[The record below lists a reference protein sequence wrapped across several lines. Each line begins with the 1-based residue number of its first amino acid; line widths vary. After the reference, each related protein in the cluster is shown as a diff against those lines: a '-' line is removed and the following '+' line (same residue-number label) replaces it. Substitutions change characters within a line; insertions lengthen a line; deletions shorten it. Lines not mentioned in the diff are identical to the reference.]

1 MNVLNKLTLKSLQMN
16 KKRTIVTII
25 GIILATSLITAV
37 ATMVVSFRA
46 TMIEYEKEDAGN
58 YHYMFEDVVYDD
70 LKYFKNNSNIED
82 IYLTEDIGYTYLEGN
97 NNEYKPYLHLL
108 AFNEEALINSSVKL
122 LEGRM
127 PQNENEIVVSE
138 HIKDI
143 AQVEYNVG
151 DTLSLDVSKRVDLS
165 GEYELKQNNAYVEG
179 EEKLEKLY
187 TKEYKVVGIIERPNY
202 DIENPASPGYTV
214 ITYLN
219 ENNIT
224 KNLNVYVLLNE
235 YGLKNQEEFISQI
248 TGIDKNILIKIK
260 NDEQLDEKELEE
272 YNNIKYS
279 YSKNEGLLRYENFE
293 ISDSTMSTILSL
305 AVVVIVIIIVTSIFC
320 IRNSFAISI
329 TEKMRQYGMLASVG
343 ATPKQIKKNVL
354 YEAMILA
361 LIAIPIGILCGLF
374 ADFVLLK
381 VVSTLLADALNNLNF
396 VFSVSWLSLVF
407 AVLLTLITIY
417 LSAISSAR
425 RAAKV
430 SPIEAIRGNNDIKI
444 NPKKI
449 KSSKIVE
456 KLFGIGGKIADKNL
470 KRNKKKYRT
479 TVISIVVSVS
489 IFIAMSSFINYA
501 MDASS
506 VYYKN
511 TSYNLY
517 VRDGSKD
524 SYEKIAKFSGV
535 DEYSIVRMS
544 NFYVDSNTLKVNE
557 DSRIDDEY
565 SSIPITIVALGDE
578 EYRRYVNELGLNYNE
593 VKDKAILIDDYT
605 QYVVDEENNGKYI
618 MKRIYTYEK
627 GDTILGSFDD
637 EGLKDTYLEIAAVAT
652 TRPMGLENVNY
663 SYGTLVIS
671 DDFYDSNIIKDIFA
685 EELYI
690 KCDNSNKI
698 EGQIM
703 QEYEDLI
710 VYNLDEQM
718 QQEQSVYL
726 VIQIFLYGFITVI
739 SLIGITN
746 IFNTITTNMNLR
758 SREFAMLKSIG
769 MTDKEFNK
777 MIRLE
782 SILYGLK
789 SLFIG
794 IPIGIILSYLVYKA
808 ISGGIEM
815 EFTLPINSIIISI
828 IVVMLLIILIMRYSL
843 SKINK
848 QNIIET
854 IRKDNI

>member
-25 GIILATSLITAV
+25 GIILATSLLTAV
-37 ATMVVSFRA
+37 ITMVVSFRA

-58 YHYMFEDVVYDD
+58 YHYVFEDVPYED
-70 LKYFKNNSNIED
+70 LKYFKNNTNIED
-82 IYLTEDIGYTYLEGN
+82 IYCTEDIGYTYLEGN
-97 NNEYKPYLHLL
+97 NNDYKPYLHLL
-108 AFNEEALINSSVKL
+108 AFNEKALINSSVKL
-122 LEGRM
+122 VEGRM
-127 PQNENEIVVSE
+127 PQNENEIVISE

-143 AQVEYNVG
+143 AEVEYNIG
-151 DTLSLDVSKRVDLS
+151 DTLSLDVSKRTDLS
-165 GEYELKQNNAYVEG
+165 GEYELDQSNAYVEG
-179 EEKLEKLY
+179 EEKLESMY

-202 DIENPASPGYTV
+202 DIENPASPGYTIV
-214 ITYLN
+214 TYLN
-219 ENNIT
+219 DNNAT
-224 KNLNVYVLLNE
+224 QNLNIYVLLSE
-235 YGLKNQEEFISQI
+235 YGLKNQEEFVSQI
-248 TGIDKNILIKIK
+248 TGIDKNILTKLE
-260 NDEQLDEKELEE
+260 NNEQLDEKELEE

-293 ISDSTMSTILSL
+293 VSDSTMSTVLSL

-374 ADFVLLK
+374 ADFILLK
-381 VVSTLLADALNNLNF
+381 VIGTLLADALNNLKF
-396 VFSVSWLSLVF
+396 IFSISWLSLVF
-407 AVLLTLITIY
+407 VILLAIITIY

-425 RAAKV
+425 RASKV

-449 KSSKIVE
+449 RSSKIVE

-489 IFIAMSSFINYA
+489 IFIAMSSFIDYA
-501 MDASS
+501 MNASS
-506 VYYKN
+506 VYYNN

-517 VRDGSKD
+517 VRDGVED
-524 SYEKIAKFSGV
+524 SYKEIAKFSGV
-535 DEYSIVRMS
+535 EEYSIVRLS
-544 NFYVDSNTLKVNE
+544 NFYVDTNTIKGNE
-557 DSRIDDEY
+557 DFRTGDEY
-565 SSIPITIVALGDE
+565 SQIPISIIALGDE
-578 EYRRYVNELGLNYNE
+578 EYRRYVNELGLNYNDA
-593 VKDKAILIDDYT
+593 KDKAILIDDYT
-605 QYVVDEENNGKYI
+605 QYVVDEENKGKYI
-618 MKRIYTYEK
+618 MKRVYTYEK
-627 GDTILGSFDD
+627 GDTILGSFED
-637 EGLKDTYLEIAAVAT
+637 EGAKDTYLEIAAVGT
-652 TRPMGLENVNY
+652 TRPMGLENITS
-663 SYGTLVIS
+663 SYGYLVIS
-671 DDFYDSNIIKDIFA
+671 DDFYNKNVKDTYA
-685 EELYI
+685 QELYI
-690 KCDNSNKI
+690 KCDDSNKL
-698 EGQIM
+698 EGQIR
-703 QEYEDLI
+703 QEYDDLI

-769 MTDKEFNK
+769 MTNKEFNK

-789 SLFIG
+789 SLLMG

-808 ISGGIEM
+808 VSGGIEM
-815 EFTLPINSIIISI
+815 EFILPINSIIISI
-828 IVVMLLIILIMRYSL
+828 VVVMLLIIFIMRYSL

>member
-25 GIILATSLITAV
+25 GIILATSLLTAV
-37 ATMVVSFRA
+37 ITMVVSFRA

-58 YHYMFEDVVYDD
+58 YHYVFEDVPYED
-70 LKYFKNNSNIED
+70 LKYFKNNTNIED
-82 IYLTEDIGYTYLEGN
+82 IYCTEDIGYTYLEGN
-97 NNEYKPYLHLL
+97 NNDYKPYLHLL
-108 AFNEEALINSSVKL
+108 AFNEKALINSSVKL
-122 LEGRM
+122 VEGRM
-127 PQNENEIVVSE
+127 PQNENEIVISE

-143 AQVEYNVG
+143 AEVEYNIG
-151 DTLSLDVSKRVDLS
+151 DTLSLDVSKRTDLS
-165 GEYELKQNNAYVEG
+165 GEYELDQSNAYVEG
-179 EEKLEKLY
+179 EEKVDSMY

-202 DIENPASPGYTV
+202 DIENPASPGYTIV
-214 ITYLN
+214 TYLN
-219 ENNIT
+219 DNNAT
-224 KNLNVYVLLNE
+224 QNLNIYVLLSE
-235 YGLKNQEEFISQI
+235 YGLKNQEEFVSQI
-248 TGIDKNILIKIK
+248 TGIDKNILTKLE
-260 NDEQLDEKELEE
+260 NNEQLDEKELEE

-293 ISDSTMSTILSL
+293 VSDSTMSTVLSL

-374 ADFVLLK
+374 ADFILLK
-381 VVSTLLADALNNLNF
+381 VIGTLLADALNNLKF
-396 VFSVSWLSLVF
+396 IFSISWLSLVF
-407 AVLLTLITIY
+407 VILLAIITIY

-425 RAAKV
+425 RASKI

-449 KSSKIVE
+449 RSSKIVE

-489 IFIAMSSFINYA
+489 IFIAMSSFIDYA
-501 MDASS
+501 MNASS
-506 VYYKN
+506 VYYNN

-517 VRDGSKD
+517 VRDGVED
-524 SYEKIAKFSGV
+524 SYKEIAKFSGV
-535 DEYSIVRMS
+535 EEYSIVRLS
-544 NFYVDSNTLKVNE
+544 NFYVDTNTIKGNE
-557 DSRIDDEY
+557 DFRTGDE
-565 SSIPITIVALGDE
+565 SSQIPISIIALGDE
-578 EYRRYVNELGLNYNE
+578 EYRRYVKELGLNYNDA
-593 VKDKAILIDDYT
+593 KDKAILIDDYT
-605 QYVVDEENNGKYI
+605 QYVVDEENKGKYI
-618 MKRIYTYEK
+618 MKRVYTYEK
-627 GDTILGSFDD
+627 GDTILGSFED
-637 EGLKDTYLEIAAVAT
+637 EGVKDTYLEIAAIGT
-652 TRPMGLENVNY
+652 TRPMGLENITS
-663 SYGTLVIS
+663 SYGYLVIS
-671 DDFYDSNIIKDIFA
+671 DDFYNRNVKDTYA
-685 EELYI
+685 QELYI
-690 KCDNSNKI
+690 KCDDSNKL
-698 EGQIM
+698 EGQIR
-703 QEYEDLI
+703 QEYDDLI

-769 MTDKEFNK
+769 MTNKEFNK

-789 SLFIG
+789 SLLIG

-808 ISGGIEM
+808 VSGGIEM
-815 EFTLPINSIIISI
+815 EFILPINSIIISI
-828 IVVMLLIILIMRYSL
+828 VVVMLLIIFIMRYSL

>member
-165 GEYELKQNNAYVEG
+165 GEYELKQNNAYVED

-293 ISDSTMSTILSL
+293 VSDSTMSTILSL

-343 ATPKQIKKNVL
+343 TTPKQIKKNVL

-407 AVLLTLITIY
+407 VVLLTLITIY

-501 MDASS
+501 MEASS

-524 SYEKIAKFSGV
+524 SYEKIGKFSGI

-565 SSIPITIVALGDE
+565 SSLPITIVALGDE

-593 VKDKAILIDDYT
+593 AKDKAILIDDYT

-637 EGLKDTYLEIAAVAT
+637 EGVKDTYLEIAAVAT
-652 TRPMGLENVNY
+652 TRPMGLEDVNN

-671 DDFYDSNIIKDIFA
+671 DDFYDSNIKDTFA

-794 IPIGIILSYLVYKA
+794 IPIGIILSYLVYKS

>member
-25 GIILATSLITAV
+25 GIILATSLLTAV
-37 ATMVVSFRA
+37 ITMVVSFRA

-58 YHYMFEDVVYDD
+58 YHYVFEDVPYED
-70 LKYFKNNSNIED
+70 LKYFKNNTNIEE
-82 IYLTEDIGYTYLEGN
+82 IYCTEDIGYTYLEGN
-97 NNEYKPYLHLL
+97 NNDYKPYLHLL
-108 AFNEEALINSSVKL
+108 AFNEKALINSSVKL
-122 LEGRM
+122 VEGRM
-127 PQNENEIVVSE
+127 PQNENEIVISE

-143 AQVEYNVG
+143 AEVEYNIG
-151 DTLSLDVSKRVDLS
+151 DTLSLDVSKRTDLS
-165 GEYELKQNNAYVEG
+165 GEYELDQSNAYVEG
-179 EEKLEKLY
+179 EEKLESMY

-202 DIENPASPGYTV
+202 DIENPASPGYTIV
-214 ITYLN
+214 TYLN
-219 ENNIT
+219 DNNAT
-224 KNLNVYVLLNE
+224 QNLNVYVLLSE
-235 YGLKNQEEFISQI
+235 YGLKNQEEFVSQI
-248 TGIDKNILIKIK
+248 TGIDKNILTKLE
-260 NDEQLDEKELEE
+260 NNEQLDEKELEE

-293 ISDSTMSTILSL
+293 VSDSTMSTVLSL

-374 ADFVLLK
+374 ADFILLK
-381 VVSTLLADALNNLNF
+381 VIGTLLADALNNLKF
-396 VFSVSWLSLVF
+396 IFSISWLSLVF
-407 AVLLTLITIY
+407 VILLAIITIY

-425 RAAKV
+425 RASKI

-449 KSSKIVE
+449 RSSKIVE

-489 IFIAMSSFINYA
+489 IFIAMSSFIDYA
-501 MDASS
+501 MNASS
-506 VYYKN
+506 VYYNN

-517 VRDGSKD
+517 VRDGVED
-524 SYEKIAKFSGV
+524 SYKKIAKFSGV
-535 DEYSIVRMS
+535 EEYSIVRLS
-544 NFYVDSNTLKVNE
+544 NFYVDTNTIKGNE
-557 DSRIDDEY
+557 DFRTGDE
-565 SSIPITIVALGDE
+565 SSQIPISIIALGDE
-578 EYRRYVNELGLNYNE
+578 EYRRYVNELGLNYNDA
-593 VKDKAILIDDYT
+593 KDKAILIDDYT
-605 QYVVDEENNGKYI
+605 QYVVDEENKGKYI
-618 MKRIYTYEK
+618 MKRVYTYEK
-627 GDTILGSFDD
+627 GDTILGSFED
-637 EGLKDTYLEIAAVAT
+637 EGVKDTYLEIAAIGT
-652 TRPMGLENVNY
+652 TRPMGLENITS
-663 SYGTLVIS
+663 SYGYLVIS
-671 DDFYDSNIIKDIFA
+671 DDFYNRNVKDTYA
-685 EELYI
+685 QELYI
-690 KCDNSNKI
+690 KCDDSNKL
-698 EGQIM
+698 EGQIR
-703 QEYEDLI
+703 QEYDDLI

-769 MTDKEFNK
+769 MTNKEFNK

-789 SLFIG
+789 SLLIG

-808 ISGGIEM
+808 VSGGIEM
-815 EFTLPINSIIISI
+815 EFILPINSIIISI
-828 IVVMLLIILIMRYSL
+828 VVVMLLIIFIMRYSL

>member
-25 GIILATSLITAV
+25 GIILATSLLTAV
-37 ATMVVSFRA
+37 ITMVVSFRA

-58 YHYMFEDVVYDD
+58 YHYVFEDVPYED
-70 LKYFKNNSNIED
+70 LKYFKNNTNIED
-82 IYLTEDIGYTYLEGN
+82 IYCTEDIGYTYLEGN
-97 NNEYKPYLHLL
+97 NNDYKPYLHLL
-108 AFNEEALINSSVKL
+108 AFNEKALINSSVKL
-122 LEGRM
+122 VEGRM
-127 PQNENEIVVSE
+127 PQNENEIVISE

-143 AQVEYNVG
+143 AEVEYNIG
-151 DTLSLDVSKRVDLS
+151 DTLSLDVSKRTDLS
-165 GEYELKQNNAYVEG
+165 GEYELDQSNAYVEG
-179 EEKLEKLY
+179 EEKLESMY

-202 DIENPASPGYTV
+202 DIENPASPGYTIV
-214 ITYLN
+214 TYLN
-219 ENNIT
+219 DNNAT
-224 KNLNVYVLLNE
+224 QNLNIYVLLSE
-235 YGLKNQEEFISQI
+235 YGLKNQEEFVSQI
-248 TGIDKNILIKIK
+248 TGIDKNILTKLE
-260 NDEQLDEKELEE
+260 NNEQLDEKELEE

-293 ISDSTMSTILSL
+293 VSDSTMSTVLSL

-374 ADFVLLK
+374 ADFILLK
-381 VVSTLLADALNNLNF
+381 VIGTLLADALNNLKF
-396 VFSVSWLSLVF
+396 IFSISWLSLVF
-407 AVLLTLITIY
+407 VILLAIITIY

-425 RAAKV
+425 RASKI

-449 KSSKIVE
+449 RSSKIVE

-489 IFIAMSSFINYA
+489 IFIAMSSFIDYA
-501 MDASS
+501 MNASS
-506 VYYKN
+506 VYYNN

-517 VRDGSKD
+517 VRDGVED
-524 SYEKIAKFSGV
+524 SYKEIAKFSGV
-535 DEYSIVRMS
+535 EEYSIVRLS
-544 NFYVDSNTLKVNE
+544 NFYVDTNTIKGNE
-557 DSRIDDEY
+557 DFRTGDE
-565 SSIPITIVALGDE
+565 SSQIPISIIALGDE
-578 EYRRYVNELGLNYNE
+578 EYRRYVKELGLNYNDA
-593 VKDKAILIDDYT
+593 KDKAILIDDYT
-605 QYVVDEENNGKYI
+605 QYVVDEENKGKYI
-618 MKRIYTYEK
+618 MKRVYTYEK
-627 GDTILGSFDD
+627 GDTILGSFED
-637 EGLKDTYLEIAAVAT
+637 EGVKDTYLEIAAIGT
-652 TRPMGLENVNY
+652 TRPMGLENITS
-663 SYGTLVIS
+663 SYGYLVIS
-671 DDFYDSNIIKDIFA
+671 DDFYNRNVKDTYA
-685 EELYI
+685 QELYI
-690 KCDNSNKI
+690 KCDDSNKL
-698 EGQIM
+698 EGQIR
-703 QEYEDLI
+703 QEYDDLI

-769 MTDKEFNK
+769 MTNKEFNK

-789 SLFIG
+789 SLLIG

-808 ISGGIEM
+808 VSGGIEM
-815 EFTLPINSIIISI
+815 EFILPINSIIISI
-828 IVVMLLIILIMRYSL
+828 IVVMLLIIFIMRYSL

>member
-25 GIILATSLITAV
+25 GIILATSLLTAV
-37 ATMVVSFRA
+37 ITMVVSFRA

-58 YHYMFEDVVYDD
+58 YHYVFEDVPYED
-70 LKYFKNNSNIED
+70 LKYFKNNTNIEE
-82 IYLTEDIGYTYLEGN
+82 IYCTEDIGYTYLEGN
-97 NNEYKPYLHLL
+97 NNDYKPYLHLL
-108 AFNEEALINSSVKL
+108 AFNEKALINSSVKL
-122 LEGRM
+122 VEGRM
-127 PQNENEIVVSE
+127 PQNENEIVISE

-143 AQVEYNVG
+143 AEVEYNIG
-151 DTLSLDVSKRVDLS
+151 DTLSLDVSKRTDLS
-165 GEYELKQNNAYVEG
+165 GEYELDQSNAYVEG
-179 EEKLEKLY
+179 EEKLESMY

-202 DIENPASPGYTV
+202 DIENPASPGYTIV
-214 ITYLN
+214 TYLN
-219 ENNIT
+219 DNNT
-224 KNLNVYVLLNE
+224 TQNLNIYVLLSE
-235 YGLKNQEEFISQI
+235 YGLKNQEEFVSQI
-248 TGIDKNILIKIK
+248 TGIDKNILTKLE
-260 NDEQLDEKELEE
+260 NNEQLDEKELEE

-293 ISDSTMSTILSL
+293 VSDSTMSTVLSL

-374 ADFVLLK
+374 ADFILLK
-381 VVSTLLADALNNLNF
+381 VIGTLLADALNNLKF
-396 VFSVSWLSLVF
+396 IFSISWLSLVF
-407 AVLLTLITIY
+407 VILLAIITIY

-425 RAAKV
+425 RASKV

-449 KSSKIVE
+449 RSSKIVE

-489 IFIAMSSFINYA
+489 IFIAMSSFIDYA
-501 MDASS
+501 MNASS
-506 VYYKN
+506 VYYNN

-517 VRDGSKD
+517 VRDGVED
-524 SYEKIAKFSGV
+524 SYKEIAKFSGV
-535 DEYSIVRMS
+535 EEYSIVRLS
-544 NFYVDSNTLKVNE
+544 NFYVDTNTIKGNE
-557 DSRIDDEY
+557 DFRRGDE
-565 SSIPITIVALGDE
+565 SSQIPISIIALGDE
-578 EYRRYVNELGLNYNE
+578 EYRRYVNELGLNYNDA
-593 VKDKAILIDDYT
+593 KDKAILIDDYT
-605 QYVVDEENNGKYI
+605 QYVVDEENKGKYI
-618 MKRIYTYEK
+618 MKRVYTYEK
-627 GDTILGSFDD
+627 GDTILGSFED
-637 EGLKDTYLEIAAVAT
+637 EGAKDTYLEIAAVGT
-652 TRPMGLENVNY
+652 TRPMGLENITS
-663 SYGTLVIS
+663 SYGYLVIS
-671 DDFYDSNIIKDIFA
+671 DDFYNRNVKDTYA
-685 EELYI
+685 QELYI
-690 KCDNSNKI
+690 KCDDSNKL
-698 EGQIM
+698 EGQIR
-703 QEYEDLI
+703 QEYDDLI

-769 MTDKEFNK
+769 MTNKEFNK

-789 SLFIG
+789 SLLMG

-808 ISGGIEM
+808 VSGGIEM
-815 EFTLPINSIIISI
+815 EFILPINSIIISI
-828 IVVMLLIILIMRYSL
+828 VVVMLLIIFIMRYSL

>member
-25 GIILATSLITAV
+25 GIILATSLLTAV
-37 ATMVVSFRA
+37 ITMVVSFRA

-58 YHYMFEDVVYDD
+58 YHYVFEDVPYED
-70 LKYFKNNSNIED
+70 LKYFKNNTNIEE
-82 IYLTEDIGYTYLEGN
+82 IYCTEDIGYTYLEGN
-97 NNEYKPYLHLL
+97 NNDYKPYLHLL
-108 AFNEEALINSSVKL
+108 AFNEKALINSSVKL
-122 LEGRM
+122 VEGRM
-127 PQNENEIVVSE
+127 PQNENEIVISE

-143 AQVEYNVG
+143 AEVEYNIG
-151 DTLSLDVSKRVDLS
+151 DTLSLDVSKRTDLS
-165 GEYELKQNNAYVEG
+165 GEYELDQSNAYVEG
-179 EEKLEKLY
+179 EEKLESMY

-202 DIENPASPGYTV
+202 DIENPASPGYTIV
-214 ITYLN
+214 TYLN
-219 ENNIT
+219 DNNAT
-224 KNLNVYVLLNE
+224 QNLNVYVLLSE
-235 YGLKNQEEFISQI
+235 YGLKNQEEFVSQI
-248 TGIDKNILIKIK
+248 TGIDKNILTKLE
-260 NDEQLDEKELEE
+260 NNEQLDEKELEE

-293 ISDSTMSTILSL
+293 VSDSTMSTVLSL

-343 ATPKQIKKNVL
+343 TTPKQIKKNVL

-374 ADFVLLK
+374 ADFILLK
-381 VVSTLLADALNNLNF
+381 VIGTLLADALNNLKF
-396 VFSVSWLSLVF
+396 IFSISWLSLVF
-407 AVLLTLITIY
+407 VILLAIITIY

-425 RAAKV
+425 RASKV

-449 KSSKIVE
+449 RSSKIVE

-489 IFIAMSSFINYA
+489 IFIAMSSFIDYA
-501 MDASS
+501 MNASS
-506 VYYKN
+506 VYYNN

-517 VRDGSKD
+517 VRDGVED
-524 SYEKIAKFSGV
+524 SYKEIAKFSGV
-535 DEYSIVRMS
+535 EEYSIVRLS
-544 NFYVDSNTLKVNE
+544 NFYVDTNTIKGNE
-557 DSRIDDEY
+557 DLRGGDE
-565 SSIPITIVALGDE
+565 SSQIPISIIALGDE
-578 EYRRYVNELGLNYNE
+578 EYRRYVNELGLNYNDA
-593 VKDKAILIDDYT
+593 KDKAILIDDYT
-605 QYVVDEENNGKYI
+605 QYIVDEENKGKYI
-618 MKRIYTYEK
+618 MKRVYTYEK
-627 GDTILGSFDD
+627 GDTILGSFED
-637 EGLKDTYLEIAAVAT
+637 EGVKDTSLEIAAVGT
-652 TRPMGLENVNY
+652 TRPMGLENVTS
-663 SYGTLVIS
+663 SYGYLVIS
-671 DDFYDSNIIKDIFA
+671 DDFYNRNVKDTYA
-685 EELYI
+685 QELYI
-690 KCDNSNKI
+690 KCDDSNKL
-698 EGQIM
+698 EGQIR
-703 QEYEDLI
+703 QEYDDLI

-769 MTDKEFNK
+769 MTNKEFNK

-789 SLFIG
+789 SLLIG

-808 ISGGIEM
+808 VSGGIEM
-815 EFTLPINSIIISI
+815 EFILPINSIIISI
-828 IVVMLLIILIMRYSL
+828 VVVMLLIIFIMRYSL

>member
-25 GIILATSLITAV
+25 GIILATSLLTAV
-37 ATMVVSFRA
+37 ITMVVSFRA

-58 YHYMFEDVVYDD
+58 YHYVFEDVPYED
-70 LKYFKNNSNIED
+70 LKYFKNNTNIEE
-82 IYLTEDIGYTYLEGN
+82 IYCTEDIGYTYLEGN
-97 NNEYKPYLHLL
+97 NNDYKPYLHLL
-108 AFNEEALINSSVKL
+108 AFNEKALINSSVKL
-122 LEGRM
+122 VEGRM
-127 PQNENEIVVSE
+127 PQNENEIVISE

-143 AQVEYNVG
+143 AEVEYNIG
-151 DTLSLDVSKRVDLS
+151 DTLSLDVSKRTDLS
-165 GEYELKQNNAYVEG
+165 GEYELDQSNAYVEG
-179 EEKLEKLY
+179 EEKLESMY

-202 DIENPASPGYTV
+202 DIENPASPGYTIV
-214 ITYLN
+214 TYLN
-219 ENNIT
+219 DNNAT
-224 KNLNVYVLLNE
+224 QNLNVYVLLSE
-235 YGLKNQEEFISQI
+235 YGLKNQEEFVSQI
-248 TGIDKNILIKIK
+248 TGIDKNILTKLE
-260 NDEQLDEKELEE
+260 NNEQLDEKELEE

-293 ISDSTMSTILSL
+293 VSDSTMSTVLSL

-374 ADFVLLK
+374 ADFILLK
-381 VVSTLLADALNNLNF
+381 VIGTLLADALNNLKF
-396 VFSVSWLSLVF
+396 IFSISWLSLVF
-407 AVLLTLITIY
+407 VILLAIITIY

-425 RAAKV
+425 RASKV

-449 KSSKIVE
+449 RSSKIVE

-489 IFIAMSSFINYA
+489 IFIAMSSFIDYA
-501 MDASS
+501 MNASS
-506 VYYKN
+506 VYYNN

-517 VRDGSKD
+517 VRDGVED
-524 SYEKIAKFSGV
+524 SYKEIAKFSGV
-535 DEYSIVRMS
+535 EEYSIVRLS
-544 NFYVDSNTLKVNE
+544 NFYVDTNTIKGNE
-557 DSRIDDEY
+557 DLRGGDE
-565 SSIPITIVALGDE
+565 SSQIPISIIALGDE
-578 EYRRYVNELGLNYNE
+578 EYRRYVNELGLNYNDA
-593 VKDKAILIDDYT
+593 KDKAILIDDYT
-605 QYVVDEENNGKYI
+605 QYIVDEENKGKYI
-618 MKRIYTYEK
+618 MKRVYTYEK
-627 GDTILGSFDD
+627 GDTILGSFED
-637 EGLKDTYLEIAAVAT
+637 EGVKDTSLEIAAVGT
-652 TRPMGLENVNY
+652 TRPMGLENVTS
-663 SYGTLVIS
+663 SYGYLVIS
-671 DDFYDSNIIKDIFA
+671 DDFYNRNVKDTYA
-685 EELYI
+685 QELYI
-690 KCDNSNKI
+690 KCNNSNKL

-703 QEYEDLI
+703 QEYDDLI

-769 MTDKEFNK
+769 MTNKEFNK

-789 SLFIG
+789 SLLIG

-808 ISGGIEM
+808 VSGGIEM
-815 EFTLPINSIIISI
+815 EFILPINSIIISI
-828 IVVMLLIILIMRYSL
+828 VVVMLLIIFIMRYSL

>member
-25 GIILATSLITAV
+25 GIILATSLLTAV
-37 ATMVVSFRA
+37 ITMVVSFRA

-58 YHYMFEDVVYDD
+58 YHYVFEDVPYED
-70 LKYFKNNSNIED
+70 LKYFKNNTNIED
-82 IYLTEDIGYTYLEGN
+82 IYCTEDIGYTYLEGN
-97 NNEYKPYLHLL
+97 NNDYKPYLHLL
-108 AFNEEALINSSVKL
+108 AFNEKALINSSVKL
-122 LEGRM
+122 VEGRM
-127 PQNENEIVVSE
+127 PQNENEIVISE

-143 AQVEYNVG
+143 AEVEYNIG
-151 DTLSLDVSKRVDLS
+151 DTLSLDVSKRTDLS
-165 GEYELKQNNAYVEG
+165 GEYELDQSNAYVEG
-179 EEKLEKLY
+179 EEKLESMY

-202 DIENPASPGYTV
+202 DIENPASPGYTIV
-214 ITYLN
+214 TYLN
-219 ENNIT
+219 DNNAPQ
-224 KNLNVYVLLNE
+224 NLNIYVLLSE
-235 YGLKNQEEFISQI
+235 YGLKNQEEFVSQI
-248 TGIDKNILIKIK
+248 TGIDKNILTKLE
-260 NDEQLDEKELEE
+260 NNEQLDEKELEE

-293 ISDSTMSTILSL
+293 VSDSTMSTVLSL

-374 ADFVLLK
+374 ADFILLK
-381 VVSTLLADALNNLNF
+381 VIGTLLADALNNLKF
-396 VFSVSWLSLVF
+396 IFSISWLSLVF
-407 AVLLTLITIY
+407 VILLAIITIY

-425 RAAKV
+425 RASKI

-449 KSSKIVE
+449 RSSKIVE

-489 IFIAMSSFINYA
+489 IFIAMSSFIDYA
-501 MDASS
+501 MNASS
-506 VYYKN
+506 VYYNN

-517 VRDGSKD
+517 VRDGVED
-524 SYEKIAKFSGV
+524 SYKEIAKFSGV
-535 DEYSIVRMS
+535 EEYSIVRLS
-544 NFYVDSNTLKVNE
+544 NFYVDTNTIKGNE
-557 DSRIDDEY
+557 DFRTGDE
-565 SSIPITIVALGDE
+565 SSQIPISIIALGDE
-578 EYRRYVNELGLNYNE
+578 EYRRYVNELGLNYNDA
-593 VKDKAILIDDYT
+593 KDKAILIDDYT
-605 QYVVDEENNGKYI
+605 QYVVDEENKGKYI
-618 MKRIYTYEK
+618 MKRVYTYEK
-627 GDTILGSFDD
+627 GDTILGSFED
-637 EGLKDTYLEIAAVAT
+637 EGVKDTYLEIAAIGT
-652 TRPMGLENVNY
+652 TRPMGLENITS
-663 SYGTLVIS
+663 SYGYLVIS
-671 DDFYDSNIIKDIFA
+671 DDFYNRNVKDTYA
-685 EELYI
+685 QELYI
-690 KCDNSNKI
+690 KCDDSNKL
-698 EGQIM
+698 EGQIR
-703 QEYEDLI
+703 QEYDDLI

-769 MTDKEFNK
+769 MTNKEFNK

-789 SLFIG
+789 SLLIG

-808 ISGGIEM
+808 VSGGIEM
-815 EFTLPINSIIISI
+815 EFILPINSIIISI
-828 IVVMLLIILIMRYSL
+828 VVVMLLIIFIMRYSL

>member
-25 GIILATSLITAV
+25 GIILATSLLTAV
-37 ATMVVSFRA
+37 ITMVVSFRA

-58 YHYMFEDVVYDD
+58 YHYVFEDVPYED
-70 LKYFKNNSNIED
+70 LKYFKNNTNIED
-82 IYLTEDIGYTYLEGN
+82 IYCTEDIGYTYLEGN
-97 NNEYKPYLHLL
+97 NNDYKPYLHLL
-108 AFNEEALINSSVKL
+108 AFNEKALINSSVKL
-122 LEGRM
+122 VEGRM
-127 PQNENEIVVSE
+127 PQNENEIVISE

-143 AQVEYNVG
+143 AEVEYNIG
-151 DTLSLDVSKRVDLS
+151 DTLSLDVSKRTDLS
-165 GEYELKQNNAYVEG
+165 GEYELDQSNAYVEG
-179 EEKLEKLY
+179 EEKLESMY

-202 DIENPASPGYTV
+202 DIENPASPGYTIV
-214 ITYLN
+214 TYLN
-219 ENNIT
+219 DNNAT
-224 KNLNVYVLLNE
+224 QNLNIYVLLSE
-235 YGLKNQEEFISQI
+235 YGLKNQEEFVSQI
-248 TGIDKNILIKIK
+248 TGIDKNILTKLE
-260 NDEQLDEKELEE
+260 NNEQLDEKELEE

-293 ISDSTMSTILSL
+293 VSDSTMSTVLSL

-361 LIAIPIGILCGLF
+361 LIAIPTGILCGLF
-374 ADFVLLK
+374 ADFILLK
-381 VVSTLLADALNNLNF
+381 VIGTLLADALNNLKF
-396 VFSVSWLSLVF
+396 IFSISWLSLVF
-407 AVLLTLITIY
+407 VILLAIITIY

-425 RAAKV
+425 RASKI

-449 KSSKIVE
+449 RSSKIVE

-489 IFIAMSSFINYA
+489 IFIAMSSFIDYA
-501 MDASS
+501 MNASS
-506 VYYKN
+506 VYYNN

-517 VRDGSKD
+517 VRDGVED
-524 SYEKIAKFSGV
+524 SYKEIAKFSGV
-535 DEYSIVRMS
+535 EEYSIVRLS
-544 NFYVDSNTLKVNE
+544 NFYVDTNTIKGNE
-557 DSRIDDEY
+557 DFRTGDE
-565 SSIPITIVALGDE
+565 SSQIPISIIALGDE
-578 EYRRYVNELGLNYNE
+578 EYRRYVKELGLNYNDA
-593 VKDKAILIDDYT
+593 KDKAILIDDYT
-605 QYVVDEENNGKYI
+605 QYVVDEENKGKYI
-618 MKRIYTYEK
+618 MKRVYTYEK
-627 GDTILGSFDD
+627 GDTILGSFED
-637 EGLKDTYLEIAAVAT
+637 EGVKDTYLEIAAIGT
-652 TRPMGLENVNY
+652 TRPMGLENITS
-663 SYGTLVIS
+663 SYGYLVIS
-671 DDFYDSNIIKDIFA
+671 DDFYNRNVKDTYA
-685 EELYI
+685 QELYI
-690 KCDNSNKI
+690 KCDDSNKL
-698 EGQIM
+698 EGQIR
-703 QEYEDLI
+703 QEYDDLI

-769 MTDKEFNK
+769 MTNKEFNK

-789 SLFIG
+789 SLLIG

-808 ISGGIEM
+808 VSGGIEM
-815 EFTLPINSIIISI
+815 EFILPINSIIISI
-828 IVVMLLIILIMRYSL
+828 VVVMLLIIFIMRYSL

>member
-25 GIILATSLITAV
+25 GIILATSLLTAV
-37 ATMVVSFRA
+37 ITMVVSFRA

-58 YHYMFEDVVYDD
+58 YHYVFEDVPYED
-70 LKYFKNNSNIED
+70 LKYFKNNTNIED
-82 IYLTEDIGYTYLEGN
+82 IYCTEDIGYTYLEGN
-97 NNEYKPYLHLL
+97 NNDYKPYLHLL
-108 AFNEEALINSSVKL
+108 AFNEKALINSSVKL
-122 LEGRM
+122 VEGRM
-127 PQNENEIVVSE
+127 PQNENEIVISE

-143 AQVEYNVG
+143 AEVEYNIG
-151 DTLSLDVSKRVDLS
+151 DTLSLDVSKRTDLS
-165 GEYELKQNNAYVEG
+165 GEYELDQSNAYVEG
-179 EEKLEKLY
+179 EEKLESMY

-202 DIENPASPGYTV
+202 DIENPASPGYTIV
-214 ITYLN
+214 TYLN
-219 ENNIT
+219 DNNAT
-224 KNLNVYVLLNE
+224 QNLNIYVLLSE
-235 YGLKNQEEFISQI
+235 YGLKNQEEFVSQI
-248 TGIDKNILIKIK
+248 TGIDKNILTKLE
-260 NDEQLDEKELEE
+260 NNEQLDEKELEE

-293 ISDSTMSTILSL
+293 VSDSTMSTVLSL

-374 ADFVLLK
+374 ADFILLK
-381 VVSTLLADALNNLNF
+381 VIGTLLADALNNLKF
-396 VFSVSWLSLVF
+396 IFSISWLSLVF
-407 AVLLTLITIY
+407 VILLAIITIY

-425 RAAKV
+425 RASKV

-449 KSSKIVE
+449 RSSKIVE

-489 IFIAMSSFINYA
+489 IFIAMSSFIDYA
-501 MDASS
+501 MNASS
-506 VYYKN
+506 VYYNN

-517 VRDGSKD
+517 VRDGVED
-524 SYEKIAKFSGV
+524 SYKEIAKFSGV
-535 DEYSIVRMS
+535 EEYSIVRLS
-544 NFYVDSNTLKVNE
+544 NFYVDTNMIKGNE
-557 DSRIDDEY
+557 DFRTGDE
-565 SSIPITIVALGDE
+565 SSQIPISIIALGDE
-578 EYRRYVNELGLNYNE
+578 EYRRYVNELGLNYNDA
-593 VKDKAILIDDYT
+593 KDKAILIDDYT
-605 QYVVDEENNGKYI
+605 QYVVDEENKGKYI
-618 MKRIYTYEK
+618 MKRVYTYEK
-627 GDTILGSFDD
+627 GDTILGSFED
-637 EGLKDTYLEIAAVAT
+637 EGVKDTYLEIAAIGT
-652 TRPMGLENVNY
+652 TRPMGLENITS
-663 SYGTLVIS
+663 SYGYLVIS
-671 DDFYDSNIIKDIFA
+671 DDFYNRNVKDTYA
-685 EELYI
+685 QELYI
-690 KCDNSNKI
+690 KCDDSNKL
-698 EGQIM
+698 EGQIR
-703 QEYEDLI
+703 QEYDDLI

-769 MTDKEFNK
+769 MTNKEFNK

-789 SLFIG
+789 SLLIG

-808 ISGGIEM
+808 VSGGIEM
-815 EFTLPINSIIISI
+815 EFILPINSIIISI
-828 IVVMLLIILIMRYSL
+828 VVVMLLIIFIMRYSL

>member
-25 GIILATSLITAV
+25 GIILATSLLTAV
-37 ATMVVSFRA
+37 ITMVVSFRA

-58 YHYMFEDVVYDD
+58 YHYVFEDVPYED
-70 LKYFKNNSNIED
+70 LKYFKNNTNIED
-82 IYLTEDIGYTYLEGN
+82 IYCTEDIGYTYLEGN
-97 NNEYKPYLHLL
+97 NNDYKPYLHLL
-108 AFNEEALINSSVKL
+108 AFNEKALINSSVKL
-122 LEGRM
+122 VEGRM
-127 PQNENEIVVSE
+127 PQNENEIVISE

-143 AQVEYNVG
+143 AEVEYNIG
-151 DTLSLDVSKRVDLS
+151 DTLSLDVSKRTDLS
-165 GEYELKQNNAYVEG
+165 GEYELDQSNAYVEG
-179 EEKLEKLY
+179 EEKLESMY

-202 DIENPASPGYTV
+202 DIENPASPGYTIV
-214 ITYLN
+214 TYLN
-219 ENNIT
+219 DNNAT
-224 KNLNVYVLLNE
+224 QNLNIYVLLSE
-235 YGLKNQEEFISQI
+235 YGLKNQEEFVSQI
-248 TGIDKNILIKIK
+248 TGIDKNILTKLE
-260 NDEQLDEKELEE
+260 NNEQLDEKELEE

-293 ISDSTMSTILSL
+293 VSDSTMSTVLSL

-374 ADFVLLK
+374 ADFILLK
-381 VVSTLLADALNNLNF
+381 VIGTLLADALNNLKF
-396 VFSVSWLSLVF
+396 IFSISWLSLVF
-407 AVLLTLITIY
+407 VILLAIITIY

-425 RAAKV
+425 RASKI

-449 KSSKIVE
+449 RSSKIVE

-489 IFIAMSSFINYA
+489 IFIAMSSFIDYA
-501 MDASS
+501 MNASS
-506 VYYKN
+506 VYYNN

-517 VRDGSKD
+517 VRDGVED
-524 SYEKIAKFSGV
+524 SYKEIAKFSGIE
-535 DEYSIVRMS
+535 EYSIVRLS
-544 NFYVDSNTLKVNE
+544 NFYVDTNTIKGNE
-557 DSRIDDEY
+557 DFRTGDE
-565 SSIPITIVALGDE
+565 SSQIPISIIALGDE
-578 EYRRYVNELGLNYNE
+578 EYRRYVKELGLNYNDA
-593 VKDKAILIDDYT
+593 KDKAILIDDYT
-605 QYVVDEENNGKYI
+605 QYVVDEENKGKYI
-618 MKRIYTYEK
+618 MKRVYTYEK
-627 GDTILGSFDD
+627 GDTILGSFED
-637 EGLKDTYLEIAAVAT
+637 EGVKDTYLEIAAIGT
-652 TRPMGLENVNY
+652 TRPMGLENITS
-663 SYGTLVIS
+663 SYGYLVIS
-671 DDFYDSNIIKDIFA
+671 DDFYNRNVKDTYA
-685 EELYI
+685 QELYI
-690 KCDNSNKI
+690 KCDDSNKL
-698 EGQIM
+698 EGQIR
-703 QEYEDLI
+703 QEYDDLI

-769 MTDKEFNK
+769 MTNKEFNK

-789 SLFIG
+789 SLLIG

-808 ISGGIEM
+808 VSGGIEM
-815 EFTLPINSIIISI
+815 EFILPINSIIISI
-828 IVVMLLIILIMRYSL
+828 VVVMLLIIFIMRYSL

>member
-25 GIILATSLITAV
+25 GIILATSLLTAV
-37 ATMVVSFRA
+37 ITMVVSFRA

-58 YHYMFEDVVYDD
+58 YHYVFEDVPYED
-70 LKYFKNNSNIED
+70 LKYFKNNTNIED
-82 IYLTEDIGYTYLEGN
+82 IYCTEDIGYTYLEGN
-97 NNEYKPYLHLL
+97 NNDYKPYLHLL
-108 AFNEEALINSSVKL
+108 AFNEKALINSSVKL
-122 LEGRM
+122 VEGRM
-127 PQNENEIVVSE
+127 PQNENEIVISE

-143 AQVEYNVG
+143 AEVEYNIG
-151 DTLSLDVSKRVDLS
+151 DTLSLDVSKRTDLS
-165 GEYELKQNNAYVEG
+165 GEYELDQSNAYVEG
-179 EEKLEKLY
+179 EEKLESMY

-202 DIENPASPGYTV
+202 DIENPASPGYTIV
-214 ITYLN
+214 TYLN
-219 ENNIT
+219 DNNAPQ
-224 KNLNVYVLLNE
+224 NLNIYVLLSE
-235 YGLKNQEEFISQI
+235 YGLKNQEEFVSQI
-248 TGIDKNILIKIK
+248 TGIDKNILTKLE
-260 NDEQLDEKELEE
+260 NNEQLDEKELEE

-293 ISDSTMSTILSL
+293 VSDSTMSTVLSL

-374 ADFVLLK
+374 ADFILLK
-381 VVSTLLADALNNLNF
+381 VIGTLLADALNNLKF
-396 VFSVSWLSLVF
+396 IFSISWLSLVF
-407 AVLLTLITIY
+407 VILLAIITIY

-425 RAAKV
+425 RASKI

-449 KSSKIVE
+449 RSSKIVE

-489 IFIAMSSFINYA
+489 IFIAMSSFIDYA
-501 MDASS
+501 MNASS
-506 VYYKN
+506 VYYNN

-517 VRDGSKD
+517 VRDGVED
-524 SYEKIAKFSGV
+524 SYKEIAKFSGI

-565 SSIPITIVALGDE
+565 SSLPITIVALGDE

-593 VKDKAILIDDYT
+593 AKDKAILIDDYT

-637 EGLKDTYLEIAAVAT
+637 EGVKDTYLEIAAVAT

-698 EGQIM
+698 EGQIR
-703 QEYEDLI
+703 QEYDDLI

-769 MTDKEFNK
+769 MTNKEFNK

-789 SLFIG
+789 SLLIG

-808 ISGGIEM
+808 VSGGIEM
-815 EFTLPINSIIISI
+815 EFILPINSIIISI
-828 IVVMLLIILIMRYSL
+828 VVVMLLIIFIMRYSL

>member
-25 GIILATSLITAV
+25 GIILATSLLTAV
-37 ATMVVSFRA
+37 ITMVVSFRA

-58 YHYMFEDVVYDD
+58 YHYVFEDVPYED
-70 LKYFKNNSNIED
+70 LKYFKNNTNIED
-82 IYLTEDIGYTYLEGN
+82 IYCTEDIGYTYLEGN
-97 NNEYKPYLHLL
+97 NNDYKPYLHLL
-108 AFNEEALINSSVKL
+108 AFNEKALINSSVKL
-122 LEGRM
+122 VEGRM
-127 PQNENEIVVSE
+127 PQNENEIVISE

-143 AQVEYNVG
+143 AEVEYNIG
-151 DTLSLDVSKRVDLS
+151 DTLSLDVSKRTDLS
-165 GEYELKQNNAYVEG
+165 GEYELDQSNAYVEG
-179 EEKLEKLY
+179 EEKLESVY

-202 DIENPASPGYTV
+202 DIENPASPGYTIV
-214 ITYLN
+214 TYLN
-219 ENNIT
+219 DNNAT
-224 KNLNVYVLLNE
+224 QNLNIYVLLSE
-235 YGLKNQEEFISQI
+235 YGLKNQEEFVSQI
-248 TGIDKNILIKIK
+248 TGIDKNILTKLE
-260 NDEQLDEKELEE
+260 NNEQLDEKELEE

-293 ISDSTMSTILSL
+293 VSDSTMSTVLSL

-374 ADFVLLK
+374 ADFILLK
-381 VVSTLLADALNNLNF
+381 VIGTLLADALNNLKF
-396 VFSVSWLSLVF
+396 IFSISWLSLVF
-407 AVLLTLITIY
+407 VILLAIITIY

-425 RAAKV
+425 RASKI

-449 KSSKIVE
+449 RSSKIVE

-489 IFIAMSSFINYA
+489 IFIAMSSFIDYA
-501 MDASS
+501 MNASS
-506 VYYKN
+506 VYYNN

-517 VRDGSKD
+517 VRDGVED
-524 SYEKIAKFSGV
+524 SYKEIAKFSGV
-535 DEYSIVRMS
+535 EEYSIVRLS
-544 NFYVDSNTLKVNE
+544 NFYVDTNTIKGNE
-557 DSRIDDEY
+557 DFRTGDE
-565 SSIPITIVALGDE
+565 SSQIPISIIALGDE
-578 EYRRYVNELGLNYNE
+578 EYRRYVKELGLNYNDA
-593 VKDKAILIDDYT
+593 KDKAILIDDYT
-605 QYVVDEENNGKYI
+605 QYVVDEENKGKYI
-618 MKRIYTYEK
+618 MKRVYTYEK
-627 GDTILGSFDD
+627 GDTILGSFED
-637 EGLKDTYLEIAAVAT
+637 EGVKDTYLEIAAIGT
-652 TRPMGLENVNY
+652 TRPMGLENITS
-663 SYGTLVIS
+663 SYGYLVIS
-671 DDFYDSNIIKDIFA
+671 DDFYNRNVKDTYA
-685 EELYI
+685 QELYI
-690 KCDNSNKI
+690 KCNNSNKL

-703 QEYEDLI
+703 QEYDDLI

-769 MTDKEFNK
+769 MTNKEFNK

-789 SLFIG
+789 SLLIG

-808 ISGGIEM
+808 VSGGIEM
-815 EFTLPINSIIISI
+815 EFILPINSIIISI
-828 IVVMLLIILIMRYSL
+828 VVVMLLIIFIMRYSL

>member
-25 GIILATSLITAV
+25 GIILATSLLTAV
-37 ATMVVSFRA
+37 ITMVVSFRA

-58 YHYMFEDVVYDD
+58 YHYVFEDVPYED
-70 LKYFKNNSNIED
+70 LKYFKNNTNIED
-82 IYLTEDIGYTYLEGN
+82 IYCTEDIGYTYLEGN
-97 NNEYKPYLHLL
+97 NNDYKPYLHLL
-108 AFNEEALINSSVKL
+108 AFNEKALINSSVKL
-122 LEGRM
+122 VEGRM
-127 PQNENEIVVSE
+127 PQNENEIVISE

-143 AQVEYNVG
+143 AEVEYNIG
-151 DTLSLDVSKRVDLS
+151 DTLSLDVSKRTDLS
-165 GEYELKQNNAYVEG
+165 GEYELDQSNAYVEG
-179 EEKLEKLY
+179 EEKLESMY

-202 DIENPASPGYTV
+202 DIENPASPGYTIV
-214 ITYLN
+214 TYLN
-219 ENNIT
+219 DNNAT
-224 KNLNVYVLLNE
+224 QNLNIYVLLSE
-235 YGLKNQEEFISQI
+235 YGLKNQEEFVSQI
-248 TGIDKNILIKIK
+248 TGIDKNILTKLE
-260 NDEQLDEKELEE
+260 NNEQLDEKELEE

-293 ISDSTMSTILSL
+293 VSDSTMSTVLSL

-374 ADFVLLK
+374 ADFILLK
-381 VVSTLLADALNNLNF
+381 VIGTLLADALNNLKF
-396 VFSVSWLSLVF
+396 IFSISWLSLVF
-407 AVLLTLITIY
+407 VILLAIITIY

-425 RAAKV
+425 RASKI

-449 KSSKIVE
+449 RSSKIVE

-489 IFIAMSSFINYA
+489 IFIAMSSFIDYA
-501 MDASS
+501 MNASS
-506 VYYKN
+506 VYYNN

-517 VRDGSKD
+517 VRDGVED
-524 SYEKIAKFSGV
+524 SYKEIAKFSGV
-535 DEYSIVRMS
+535 EEYSIVRLS
-544 NFYVDSNTLKVNE
+544 NFYVDTNTIKGNE
-557 DSRIDDEY
+557 DFRTGDE
-565 SSIPITIVALGDE
+565 SSQIPISIIALGDE
-578 EYRRYVNELGLNYNE
+578 EYRRYVNELGLNYNDA
-593 VKDKAILIDDYT
+593 KDKAILIDDYT
-605 QYVVDEENNGKYI
+605 QYVVDEENKGKYI
-618 MKRIYTYEK
+618 MKRVYTYEK
-627 GDTILGSFDD
+627 GDTILGSFED
-637 EGLKDTYLEIAAVAT
+637 EGVKDTYLEIAAIGT
-652 TRPMGLENVNY
+652 TRPMGLENITS
-663 SYGTLVIS
+663 SYGYLVIS
-671 DDFYDSNIIKDIFA
+671 DDFYNRNVKDTYA
-685 EELYI
+685 QELYI
-690 KCDNSNKI
+690 KCDDSNKL
-698 EGQIM
+698 EGQIR
-703 QEYEDLI
+703 QEYDDLI

-769 MTDKEFNK
+769 MTNKEFNK

-789 SLFIG
+789 SLLIG

-808 ISGGIEM
+808 VSGGIEM
-815 EFTLPINSIIISI
+815 EFILPINSIIISI
-828 IVVMLLIILIMRYSL
+828 IVVMLLIIFIMRYSL

>member
-25 GIILATSLITAV
+25 GIILATSLLTAV
-37 ATMVVSFRA
+37 ITMVVSFRA

-58 YHYMFEDVVYDD
+58 YHYVFEDVPYED
-70 LKYFKNNSNIED
+70 LKYFKNNTNIED
-82 IYLTEDIGYTYLEGN
+82 IYCTEDIGYTYLEGN
-97 NNEYKPYLHLL
+97 NNDYKPYLHLL
-108 AFNEEALINSSVKL
+108 AFNEKALINSSVKL
-122 LEGRM
+122 VEGRM
-127 PQNENEIVVSE
+127 PQNENEIVISE

-143 AQVEYNVG
+143 AEVEYNIG
-151 DTLSLDVSKRVDLS
+151 DTLSLDVSKRTDLS
-165 GEYELKQNNAYVEG
+165 GEYELDQSNAYVEG
-179 EEKLEKLY
+179 EEKLESMY

-202 DIENPASPGYTV
+202 DIENPASPGYTIV
-214 ITYLN
+214 TYLN
-219 ENNIT
+219 DNNAT
-224 KNLNVYVLLNE
+224 QNLNVYVLLSE
-235 YGLKNQEEFISQI
+235 YGLKNQEEFVSQI
-248 TGIDKNILIKIK
+248 TGIDKNILTKLE
-260 NDEQLDEKELEE
+260 NNEQLDEKELEE

-293 ISDSTMSTILSL
+293 VSDSTMSTVLSL

-374 ADFVLLK
+374 ADFILLK
-381 VVSTLLADALNNLNF
+381 VIGTLLADALNNLKF
-396 VFSVSWLSLVF
+396 IFSISWLSLVF
-407 AVLLTLITIY
+407 VILLAIITIY

-425 RAAKV
+425 RASKV

-449 KSSKIVE
+449 RSSKIVE

-489 IFIAMSSFINYA
+489 IFIAMSSFIDYA
-501 MDASS
+501 MNASS
-506 VYYKN
+506 VYYNN

-517 VRDGSKD
+517 VRDGVED
-524 SYEKIAKFSGV
+524 SYKEIAKFSGV
-535 DEYSIVRMS
+535 EEYSIVRLS
-544 NFYVDSNTLKVNE
+544 NFYVDTNTIKGNE
-557 DSRIDDEY
+557 DFRTGDEY
-565 SSIPITIVALGDE
+565 SQIPISIIALGDE
-578 EYRRYVNELGLNYNE
+578 EYRRYVNELGLNYNDA
-593 VKDKAILIDDYT
+593 KDKAILIDDYT
-605 QYVVDEENNGKYI
+605 QYVVDEENKGKYI
-618 MKRIYTYEK
+618 MKRVYTYEK
-627 GDTILGSFDD
+627 GDTILGSFED
-637 EGLKDTYLEIAAVAT
+637 EGVKDTYLEIAAIGT
-652 TRPMGLENVNY
+652 TRPMGLENITS
-663 SYGTLVIS
+663 SYGYLVIS
-671 DDFYDSNIIKDIFA
+671 DDFYNRNVKDTYA
-685 EELYI
+685 QELYI
-690 KCDNSNKI
+690 KCDDSNKL
-698 EGQIM
+698 EGQIR
-703 QEYEDLI
+703 QEYDDLI

-769 MTDKEFNK
+769 MTNKEFNK

-789 SLFIG
+789 SLLIG

-808 ISGGIEM
+808 VSGGIEM
-815 EFTLPINSIIISI
+815 EFILPINSIIISI
-828 IVVMLLIILIMRYSL
+828 VVVMLLIIFIMRYSL

>member
-593 VKDKAILIDDYT
+593 AKDKAILIDDYT

-794 IPIGIILSYLVYKA
+794 IPIGIILSYLVYKS

>member
-25 GIILATSLITAV
+25 GIILATSLLTAV
-37 ATMVVSFRA
+37 ITMVVSFRA

-58 YHYMFEDVVYDD
+58 YHYVFEDVPYED
-70 LKYFKNNSNIED
+70 LKYFKNNTNIEE
-82 IYLTEDIGYTYLEGN
+82 IYCTEDIGYTYLEGN
-97 NNEYKPYLHLL
+97 NNDYKPYLHLL
-108 AFNEEALINSSVKL
+108 AFNEKALINSSVKL
-122 LEGRM
+122 VEGRM
-127 PQNENEIVVSE
+127 PQNENEIVISE

-143 AQVEYNVG
+143 AEVEYNIG
-151 DTLSLDVSKRVDLS
+151 DTLSLDVSKRTDLS
-165 GEYELKQNNAYVEG
+165 GEYELDQSNAYVEG
-179 EEKLEKLY
+179 EEKLESMY

-202 DIENPASPGYTV
+202 DIENPASPGYTIV
-214 ITYLN
+214 TYLN
-219 ENNIT
+219 DNNAT
-224 KNLNVYVLLNE
+224 QNLNVYVLLSE
-235 YGLKNQEEFISQI
+235 YGLKNQEEFVSQI
-248 TGIDKNILIKIK
+248 TGIDKNILTKLE
-260 NDEQLDEKELEE
+260 NNEQLDEKELEE

-293 ISDSTMSTILSL
+293 VSDSTMSTVLSL

-374 ADFVLLK
+374 ADFILLK
-381 VVSTLLADALNNLNF
+381 VIGTLLADALNNLKF
-396 VFSVSWLSLVF
+396 IFSISWLSLVF
-407 AVLLTLITIY
+407 VILLAIITIY

-425 RAAKV
+425 RASKV

-449 KSSKIVE
+449 RSSKIVE

-489 IFIAMSSFINYA
+489 IFIAMSSFIDYA
-501 MDASS
+501 MNASS
-506 VYYKN
+506 VYYNN

-517 VRDGSKD
+517 VRDGVED
-524 SYEKIAKFSGV
+524 SYKKIAKFSGV
-535 DEYSIVRMS
+535 EEYSIVRLS
-544 NFYVDSNTLKVNE
+544 NFYVDTNTIKGNE
-557 DSRIDDEY
+557 DFRTGDE
-565 SSIPITIVALGDE
+565 SSQIPISIIALGDE
-578 EYRRYVNELGLNYNE
+578 EYRRYVNELGLNYNDA
-593 VKDKAILIDDYT
+593 KDKAILIDDYT
-605 QYVVDEENNGKYI
+605 QYVVDEENKGKYI
-618 MKRIYTYEK
+618 MKRVYTYEK
-627 GDTILGSFDD
+627 GDTILGSFED
-637 EGLKDTYLEIAAVAT
+637 EGAKDTYLEIAAVGT
-652 TRPMGLENVNY
+652 TRPMGLENITS
-663 SYGTLVIS
+663 SYGYLVIS
-671 DDFYDSNIIKDIFA
+671 DDFYNKNVKDTYA
-685 EELYI
+685 QELYI
-690 KCDNSNKI
+690 KCDDSNKL
-698 EGQIM
+698 EGQIR
-703 QEYEDLI
+703 QEYDDLI

-769 MTDKEFNK
+769 MTNKEFNK

-789 SLFIG
+789 SLLMG

-808 ISGGIEM
+808 VSGGIEM
-815 EFTLPINSIIISI
+815 EFILPINSIIISI
-828 IVVMLLIILIMRYSL
+828 VVVMLLIIFIMRYSL

>member
-25 GIILATSLITAV
+25 GIILATSLLTAV
-37 ATMVVSFRA
+37 ITMVVSFRA

-58 YHYMFEDVVYDD
+58 YHYVFEDVPYED
-70 LKYFKNNSNIED
+70 LKYFKNNTNIED
-82 IYLTEDIGYTYLEGN
+82 IYCTEDIGYTYLEGN
-97 NNEYKPYLHLL
+97 NNDYKPYLHLL
-108 AFNEEALINSSVKL
+108 AFNEKALINSSVKL
-122 LEGRM
+122 VEGRM
-127 PQNENEIVVSE
+127 PQNENEIVISE

-143 AQVEYNVG
+143 AEVEYNIG
-151 DTLSLDVSKRVDLS
+151 DTLSLDVSKRTDLS
-165 GEYELKQNNAYVEG
+165 GEYELDQSNAYVEG
-179 EEKLEKLY
+179 EEKLESMY

-202 DIENPASPGYTV
+202 DIENPASPGYTIV
-214 ITYLN
+214 TYLN
-219 ENNIT
+219 DNNAT
-224 KNLNVYVLLNE
+224 QNLNVYVLLSE
-235 YGLKNQEEFISQI
+235 YGLKNQEEFVSQI
-248 TGIDKNILIKIK
+248 TGIDKNILTKLE
-260 NDEQLDEKELEE
+260 NNEQLDEKELEE

-293 ISDSTMSTILSL
+293 VSDSTMSTVLSL

-374 ADFVLLK
+374 ADFILLK
-381 VVSTLLADALNNLNF
+381 VIGTLLADALNNLKF
-396 VFSVSWLSLVF
+396 IFSISWLSLVF
-407 AVLLTLITIY
+407 VILLAIITIY

-425 RAAKV
+425 RASKV

-449 KSSKIVE
+449 RSSKIVE

-489 IFIAMSSFINYA
+489 IFIAMSSFIDYA
-501 MDASS
+501 MNASS
-506 VYYKN
+506 VYYNN

-517 VRDGSKD
+517 VRDGVED
-524 SYEKIAKFSGV
+524 SYKEIAKFSGV
-535 DEYSIVRMS
+535 EEYSIVRLS
-544 NFYVDSNTLKVNE
+544 NFYVDTNTIKGNE
-557 DSRIDDEY
+557 DFRTGDEY
-565 SSIPITIVALGDE
+565 SQIPISIIALGDE
-578 EYRRYVNELGLNYNE
+578 EYRRYVNELGLNYNDA
-593 VKDKAILIDDYT
+593 KDKAILIDDYT
-605 QYVVDEENNGKYI
+605 QYVVDEENKGKYI
-618 MKRIYTYEK
+618 MKRVYTYEK
-627 GDTILGSFDD
+627 GDTILGSFED
-637 EGLKDTYLEIAAVAT
+637 EGAKDTYLEIAAVGT
-652 TRPMGLENVNY
+652 TRPMGLENITS
-663 SYGTLVIS
+663 SYGYLVIS
-671 DDFYDSNIIKDIFA
+671 DDFYNKNVKDTYA
-685 EELYI
+685 QELYI
-690 KCDNSNKI
+690 KCDDSNKL
-698 EGQIM
+698 EGQIR
-703 QEYEDLI
+703 QEYDDLI

-769 MTDKEFNK
+769 MTNKEFNK

-789 SLFIG
+789 SLLMG

-808 ISGGIEM
+808 VSGGIEM
-815 EFTLPINSIIISI
+815 EFILPINSIIISI
-828 IVVMLLIILIMRYSL
+828 VVVMLLIIFIMRYSL

>member
-25 GIILATSLITAV
+25 GIILATSLLTAV
-37 ATMVVSFRA
+37 ITMVVSFRA

-58 YHYMFEDVVYDD
+58 YHYVFEDVPYED
-70 LKYFKNNSNIED
+70 LKYFKNNTNIED
-82 IYLTEDIGYTYLEGN
+82 IYCTEDIGYTYLEGN
-97 NNEYKPYLHLL
+97 NNDYKPYLHLL
-108 AFNEEALINSSVKL
+108 AFNEKALINSSVKL
-122 LEGRM
+122 VEGRM
-127 PQNENEIVVSE
+127 PQNENEIVISE

-143 AQVEYNVG
+143 AEVEYNIG
-151 DTLSLDVSKRVDLS
+151 DTLSLDVSKRTDLS
-165 GEYELKQNNAYVEG
+165 GEYELDQSNAYVEG
-179 EEKLEKLY
+179 EEKLESMY

-202 DIENPASPGYTV
+202 DIENPASPGYTIV
-214 ITYLN
+214 TYLN
-219 ENNIT
+219 DNNAT
-224 KNLNVYVLLNE
+224 QNLNIYVLLSE
-235 YGLKNQEEFISQI
+235 YGLKNQEEFVSQI
-248 TGIDKNILIKIK
+248 TGIDKNILTKLE
-260 NDEQLDEKELEE
+260 NNEQLDEKELEE

-293 ISDSTMSTILSL
+293 VSDSTMSTVLSL

-374 ADFVLLK
+374 ADFILLK
-381 VVSTLLADALNNLNF
+381 VIGTLLADALNNLKF
-396 VFSVSWLSLVF
+396 IFSISWLSLVF
-407 AVLLTLITIY
+407 VILLAIITIY

-425 RAAKV
+425 RASKI

-449 KSSKIVE
+449 RSSKIVE

-489 IFIAMSSFINYA
+489 IFIAMSSFIDYA
-501 MDASS
+501 MNASS
-506 VYYKN
+506 VYYNN

-517 VRDGSKD
+517 VRDGVED
-524 SYEKIAKFSGV
+524 SYKEIAKFSGV
-535 DEYSIVRMS
+535 EEYSIVRLS
-544 NFYVDSNTLKVNE
+544 NFYVDTNMIKGNE
-557 DSRIDDEY
+557 DFRTGDE
-565 SSIPITIVALGDE
+565 SSQIPISIIALGDE
-578 EYRRYVNELGLNYNE
+578 EYRRYVKELGLNYNDA
-593 VKDKAILIDDYT
+593 KDKAILIDDYT
-605 QYVVDEENNGKYI
+605 QYVVDEENKGKYI
-618 MKRIYTYEK
+618 MKRVYTYEK
-627 GDTILGSFDD
+627 GDTILGSFED
-637 EGLKDTYLEIAAVAT
+637 EGVKDTYLEIAAIGT
-652 TRPMGLENVNY
+652 TRPMGLENITS
-663 SYGTLVIS
+663 SYGYLVIS
-671 DDFYDSNIIKDIFA
+671 DDFYNRNVKDTYA
-685 EELYI
+685 QELYI
-690 KCDNSNKI
+690 KCDDSNKL
-698 EGQIM
+698 EGQIR
-703 QEYEDLI
+703 QEYDDLI

-769 MTDKEFNK
+769 MTNKEFNK

-789 SLFIG
+789 SLLIG

-808 ISGGIEM
+808 VSGGIEM
-815 EFTLPINSIIISI
+815 EFILPINSIIISI
-828 IVVMLLIILIMRYSL
+828 VVVMLLIIFIMRYSL

>member
-165 GEYELKQNNAYVEG
+165 GEDELKQNNAYVED

-293 ISDSTMSTILSL
+293 VSDSTMSSILSL

-343 ATPKQIKKNVL
+343 TTPKQIKKNVL

-407 AVLLTLITIY
+407 VVLLTLITIY

-501 MDASS
+501 MEASS

-524 SYEKIAKFSGV
+524 SYEKIGKFSGI

-565 SSIPITIVALGDE
+565 SSLPITIVALGDE

-593 VKDKAILIDDYT
+593 AKDKAILIDDYT

-637 EGLKDTYLEIAAVAT
+637 EGVKDTYLEIAAVAT
-652 TRPMGLENVNY
+652 TRPMGLEDVNN

-671 DDFYDSNIIKDIFA
+671 DDFYDSNIKDTFA

-794 IPIGIILSYLVYKA
+794 IPIGIILSYLVYKS

>member
-58 YHYMFEDVVYDD
+58 YHYMFEDVVYED
-70 LKYFKNNSNIED
+70 LKYFKNNTNIED
-82 IYLTEDIGYTYLEGN
+82 IYCTEDIGYAYLEGN
-97 NNEYKPYLHLL
+97 NNDYKPYLHLL

-202 DIENPASPGYTV
+202 DIESPASPGYTV

-381 VVSTLLADALNNLNF
+381 LVSTLLADALNNLNF

-524 SYEKIAKFSGV
+524 SYEKITKFSGV
-535 DEYSIVRMS
+535 EEYSIVRMS

-557 DSRIDDEY
+557 DSRIDDE
-565 SSIPITIVALGDE
+565 SSQIPISIIALGDE

-593 VKDKAILIDDYT
+593 AKDKAILIDDYT

-627 GDTILGSFDD
+627 GDTILGSFDG
-637 EGLKDTYLEIAAVAT
+637 EGVKDTYLEIAAIAT

-671 DDFYDSNIIKDIFA
+671 DDFYDSNIKDTFA

-794 IPIGIILSYLVYKA
+794 IPIGIILSYLVYKS

>member
-25 GIILATSLITAV
+25 GIILATSLLTAV
-37 ATMVVSFRA
+37 ITMVVSFRA

-58 YHYMFEDVVYDD
+58 YHYVFEDVPYED
-70 LKYFKNNSNIED
+70 LKYFKNNTNIEE
-82 IYLTEDIGYTYLEGN
+82 IYCTEDIGYTYLEGN
-97 NNEYKPYLHLL
+97 NNDYKPYLHLL
-108 AFNEEALINSSVKL
+108 AFNEKALINSSVKL
-122 LEGRM
+122 VEGRM
-127 PQNENEIVVSE
+127 PQNENEIVISE

-143 AQVEYNVG
+143 AEVEYNIG
-151 DTLSLDVSKRVDLS
+151 DTLSLDVSKRTDLS
-165 GEYELKQNNAYVEG
+165 GEYELDQSNAYVEG
-179 EEKLEKLY
+179 EEKLESMY

-202 DIENPASPGYTV
+202 DIENPASPGYTIV
-214 ITYLN
+214 TYLN
-219 ENNIT
+219 DNNAT
-224 KNLNVYVLLNE
+224 QNLNIYVLLSE
-235 YGLKNQEEFISQI
+235 YGLKNQEEFVSQI
-248 TGIDKNILIKIK
+248 TGIDKNILTKLE
-260 NDEQLDEKELEE
+260 NNEQLDEKELEE

-293 ISDSTMSTILSL
+293 VSDSTMSTVLSL

-374 ADFVLLK
+374 ADFILLK
-381 VVSTLLADALNNLNF
+381 VIGTLLADALNNLKF
-396 VFSVSWLSLVF
+396 IFSISWLSLVF
-407 AVLLTLITIY
+407 VILLAIITIY

-425 RAAKV
+425 RASKI

-449 KSSKIVE
+449 RSSKIVE

-489 IFIAMSSFINYA
+489 IFIAMSSFIDYA
-501 MDASS
+501 MNASS
-506 VYYKN
+506 VYYNN

-517 VRDGSKD
+517 VRDGVED
-524 SYEKIAKFSGV
+524 SYKEIAKFSGIE
-535 DEYSIVRMS
+535 EYSIVRLS
-544 NFYVDSNTLKVNE
+544 NFYVDTNTIKGNE
-557 DSRIDDEY
+557 DFRTGDEY
-565 SSIPITIVALGDE
+565 SQIPISIIALGDE
-578 EYRRYVNELGLNYNE
+578 EYRRYVNELGLNYNDA
-593 VKDKAILIDDYT
+593 KDKAILIDDYT
-605 QYVVDEENNGKYI
+605 QYVVDEENKGKYI
-618 MKRIYTYEK
+618 MKRVYTYEK
-627 GDTILGSFDD
+627 GDTILGSFED
-637 EGLKDTYLEIAAVAT
+637 EGVKDTYLEIAAIGT
-652 TRPMGLENVNY
+652 TRPMGLENITS
-663 SYGTLVIS
+663 SYGYLVIS
-671 DDFYDSNIIKDIFA
+671 DDFYNRNVKDTYA
-685 EELYI
+685 QELYI
-690 KCDNSNKI
+690 KCDDSNKL
-698 EGQIM
+698 EGQIR
-703 QEYEDLI
+703 QEYDDLI

-794 IPIGIILSYLVYKA
+794 IPIGIILSYLVYKS

>member
-25 GIILATSLITAV
+25 GIILATSLLTAV
-37 ATMVVSFRA
+37 ITMVVSFRA

-58 YHYMFEDVVYDD
+58 YHYVFEDVPYED
-70 LKYFKNNSNIED
+70 LKYFKNNTNIED
-82 IYLTEDIGYTYLEGN
+82 IYCTEDIGYTYLEGN
-97 NNEYKPYLHLL
+97 NNDYKPYLHLL
-108 AFNEEALINSSVKL
+108 AFNEKALINSSVKL
-122 LEGRM
+122 VEGRM
-127 PQNENEIVVSE
+127 PQNENEIVISE

-143 AQVEYNVG
+143 AEVEYNIG
-151 DTLSLDVSKRVDLS
+151 DTLSLDVSKRTDLS
-165 GEYELKQNNAYVEG
+165 GEYELDQSNAYVEG
-179 EEKLEKLY
+179 EEKLESMY

-202 DIENPASPGYTV
+202 DIENPASPGYTIV
-214 ITYLN
+214 TYLN
-219 ENNIT
+219 DNNAT
-224 KNLNVYVLLNE
+224 QNLNIYVLLSE
-235 YGLKNQEEFISQI
+235 YGLKNQEEFVSQI
-248 TGIDKNILIKIK
+248 TGIDKNILTKLE
-260 NDEQLDEKELEE
+260 NNEQLDEKELEE

-293 ISDSTMSTILSL
+293 VSDSTMSTVLSL

-374 ADFVLLK
+374 ADFILLK
-381 VVSTLLADALNNLNF
+381 VIGTLLADALNNLKF
-396 VFSVSWLSLVF
+396 IFSISWLSLVF
-407 AVLLTLITIY
+407 VILLAIITIY

-425 RAAKV
+425 RASKI

-449 KSSKIVE
+449 RSSKIVE

-489 IFIAMSSFINYA
+489 IFIAMSSFIDYA
-501 MDASS
+501 MNASS
-506 VYYKN
+506 VYYNN

-517 VRDGSKD
+517 VRDGVED
-524 SYEKIAKFSGV
+524 SYKEIAKFSGV
-535 DEYSIVRMS
+535 EEYSIVRLS
-544 NFYVDSNTLKVNE
+544 NFYVDTNTIKGNE
-557 DSRIDDEY
+557 DFRTGDE
-565 SSIPITIVALGDE
+565 SSQIPISIIALGDE
-578 EYRRYVNELGLNYNE
+578 EYRRYVKELGLNYNDA
-593 VKDKAILIDDYT
+593 KDKAILIDDYT
-605 QYVVDEENNGKYI
+605 QYVVDEENKGKYI
-618 MKRIYTYEK
+618 MKRVYTYEK
-627 GDTILGSFDD
+627 GDTILGSFED
-637 EGLKDTYLEIAAVAT
+637 EGVKDTYLEIAAIGT
-652 TRPMGLENVNY
+652 TRPMGLENITS
-663 SYGTLVIS
+663 SYGYLVIS
-671 DDFYDSNIIKDIFA
+671 DDFYNRNVKDTYA
-685 EELYI
+685 QELYI

-769 MTDKEFNK
+769 MTNKEFNK

-789 SLFIG
+789 SLLIG

-808 ISGGIEM
+808 VSGGIEM
-815 EFTLPINSIIISI
+815 EFILPINSIIISI
-828 IVVMLLIILIMRYSL
+828 VVVMLLIIFIMRYSL

>member
-25 GIILATSLITAV
+25 GIILATSLLTAV
-37 ATMVVSFRA
+37 ITMVVSFRA

-58 YHYMFEDVVYDD
+58 YHYVFEDVPYED
-70 LKYFKNNSNIED
+70 LKYFKNNTNIEE
-82 IYLTEDIGYTYLEGN
+82 IYCTEDIGYTYLEGN
-97 NNEYKPYLHLL
+97 NNDYKPYLHLL
-108 AFNEEALINSSVKL
+108 AFNEKALINSSVKL
-122 LEGRM
+122 VEGRM
-127 PQNENEIVVSE
+127 PQNENEIVISE

-143 AQVEYNVG
+143 AEVEYNIG
-151 DTLSLDVSKRVDLS
+151 DTLSLDVSKRTDLS
-165 GEYELKQNNAYVEG
+165 GEYELDQSNAYVEG
-179 EEKLEKLY
+179 EEKLESMY

-202 DIENPASPGYTV
+202 DIENPASPGYTIV
-214 ITYLN
+214 TYLN
-219 ENNIT
+219 DNNAT
-224 KNLNVYVLLNE
+224 QNLNVYVLLSE
-235 YGLKNQEEFISQI
+235 YGLKNQEEFVSQI
-248 TGIDKNILIKIK
+248 TGIDKNILTKLE
-260 NDEQLDEKELEE
+260 NNEQLDEKELEE

-293 ISDSTMSTILSL
+293 VSDSTMSTVLSL

-343 ATPKQIKKNVL
+343 TTPKQIKKNVL

-374 ADFVLLK
+374 ADFILLK
-381 VVSTLLADALNNLNF
+381 VIGTLLADALNNLKF
-396 VFSVSWLSLVF
+396 IFSISWLSLVF
-407 AVLLTLITIY
+407 VILLAIITIY

-425 RAAKV
+425 RASKI

-449 KSSKIVE
+449 RSSKIVE

-489 IFIAMSSFINYA
+489 IFIAMSSFIDYA
-501 MDASS
+501 MNASS
-506 VYYKN
+506 VYYNN

-517 VRDGSKD
+517 VRDGVED
-524 SYEKIAKFSGV
+524 SYKEIAKFSGV
-535 DEYSIVRMS
+535 EEYSIVRLS
-544 NFYVDSNTLKVNE
+544 NFYVDTNTIKGNE
-557 DSRIDDEY
+557 DLRGGDE
-565 SSIPITIVALGDE
+565 SSQIPISIIALGDE
-578 EYRRYVNELGLNYNE
+578 EYRRYVKELGLNYNDA
-593 VKDKAILIDDYT
+593 KDKAILIDDYT
-605 QYVVDEENNGKYI
+605 QYVVDEENKGKYI
-618 MKRIYTYEK
+618 MKRVYTYEK
-627 GDTILGSFDD
+627 GDTILGSFED
-637 EGLKDTYLEIAAVAT
+637 EGVKDTYLEIAAIGT
-652 TRPMGLENVNY
+652 TRPMGLENITS
-663 SYGTLVIS
+663 SYGYLVIS
-671 DDFYDSNIIKDIFA
+671 DDFYNRNVKDTYA
-685 EELYI
+685 QELYI
-690 KCDNSNKI
+690 KCDDSNKL
-698 EGQIM
+698 EGQIR
-703 QEYEDLI
+703 QEYDDLI

-769 MTDKEFNK
+769 MTNKEFNK

-789 SLFIG
+789 SLLIG

-808 ISGGIEM
+808 VSGGIEM
-815 EFTLPINSIIISI
+815 EFILPINSIIISI
-828 IVVMLLIILIMRYSL
+828 VVVMLLIIFIMRYSL

>member
-25 GIILATSLITAV
+25 GIILATSLLTAV
-37 ATMVVSFRA
+37 ITMVVSFRA

-58 YHYMFEDVVYDD
+58 YHYVFEDVPYED
-70 LKYFKNNSNIED
+70 LKYFKNNTNIED
-82 IYLTEDIGYTYLEGN
+82 IYCTEDIGYTYLEGN
-97 NNEYKPYLHLL
+97 NNDYKPYLHLL
-108 AFNEEALINSSVKL
+108 AFNEKALINSSVKL
-122 LEGRM
+122 VEGRM
-127 PQNENEIVVSE
+127 PQNENEIVISE

-143 AQVEYNVG
+143 AEVEYNIG
-151 DTLSLDVSKRVDLS
+151 DTLSLDVSKRTDLS
-165 GEYELKQNNAYVEG
+165 GEYELDQSNAYVEG
-179 EEKLEKLY
+179 EEKLESMY

-202 DIENPASPGYTV
+202 DIENPASPGYTIV
-214 ITYLN
+214 TYLN
-219 ENNIT
+219 DNNAT
-224 KNLNVYVLLNE
+224 QNLNIYVLLSE
-235 YGLKNQEEFISQI
+235 YGLKNQEEFVSQI
-248 TGIDKNILIKIK
+248 TGIDKNILTKLE
-260 NDEQLDEKELEE
+260 NNEQLDEKELEE

-293 ISDSTMSTILSL
+293 VSDSTMSTVLSL

-374 ADFVLLK
+374 ADFILLK
-381 VVSTLLADALNNLNF
+381 VIGTLLADALNNLKF
-396 VFSVSWLSLVF
+396 IFSISWLSLVF
-407 AVLLTLITIY
+407 VILLAIITIY

-425 RAAKV
+425 RASKI

-449 KSSKIVE
+449 RSSKIVE

-489 IFIAMSSFINYA
+489 IFIAMSSFIDYA
-501 MDASS
+501 MNASS
-506 VYYKN
+506 VYYNN

-517 VRDGSKD
+517 VRDGVED
-524 SYEKIAKFSGV
+524 SYKEIAKFSGV
-535 DEYSIVRMS
+535 EEYSIVRLS
-544 NFYVDSNTLKVNE
+544 NFYVDTNTIKGNE
-557 DSRIDDEY
+557 DFRTGDE
-565 SSIPITIVALGDE
+565 SSQIPISIIALGDE
-578 EYRRYVNELGLNYNE
+578 EYRRYVKELGLNYNDA
-593 VKDKAILIDDYT
+593 KDKAILIDDYT
-605 QYVVDEENNGKYI
+605 QYVVDEENKGKYI
-618 MKRIYTYEK
+618 MKRVYTYEK
-627 GDTILGSFDD
+627 GDTILGSFED
-637 EGLKDTYLEIAAVAT
+637 EGVKDTYLEIAAVGT
-652 TRPMGLENVNY
+652 TRPMGLENITS
-663 SYGTLVIS
+663 SYGYLVIS
-671 DDFYDSNIIKDIFA
+671 DDFYNRNVKDTYA
-685 EELYI
+685 QELYI
-690 KCDNSNKI
+690 KCDDSNKL
-698 EGQIM
+698 EGQIR
-703 QEYEDLI
+703 QEYDDLI

-769 MTDKEFNK
+769 MTNKEFNK

-789 SLFIG
+789 SLLMG

-808 ISGGIEM
+808 VSGGIEM
-815 EFTLPINSIIISI
+815 EFILPINSIIISI
-828 IVVMLLIILIMRYSL
+828 VVVMLLIIFIMRYSL

>member
-25 GIILATSLITAV
+25 GIILATSLLTAV
-37 ATMVVSFRA
+37 ITMVVSFRA

-58 YHYMFEDVVYDD
+58 YHYVFEDVPYED
-70 LKYFKNNSNIED
+70 LKYFKNNTNIED
-82 IYLTEDIGYTYLEGN
+82 IYCTEDIGYTYLEGN
-97 NNEYKPYLHLL
+97 NNDYKPYLHLL
-108 AFNEEALINSSVKL
+108 AFNEKALINSSVKL
-122 LEGRM
+122 VEGRM
-127 PQNENEIVVSE
+127 PQNENEIVISE

-143 AQVEYNVG
+143 AEVEYNIG
-151 DTLSLDVSKRVDLS
+151 DTLSLDVSKRTDLS
-165 GEYELKQNNAYVEG
+165 GEYELDQSNAYVEG
-179 EEKLEKLY
+179 EEKLESMY

-202 DIENPASPGYTV
+202 DIENPASPGYTIV
-214 ITYLN
+214 TYLN
-219 ENNIT
+219 DNNAT
-224 KNLNVYVLLNE
+224 QNLNIYVLLSE
-235 YGLKNQEEFISQI
+235 YGLKNQEEFVSQI
-248 TGIDKNILIKIK
+248 TGIDKNILTKLE
-260 NDEQLDEKELEE
+260 NNEQLDEKELEE

-293 ISDSTMSTILSL
+293 VSDSTMSTVLSL

-374 ADFVLLK
+374 ADFILLK
-381 VVSTLLADALNNLNF
+381 VIGTLLADALNNLKF
-396 VFSVSWLSLVF
+396 IFSISWLSLVF
-407 AVLLTLITIY
+407 VILLAIITIY

-425 RAAKV
+425 RASKV

-449 KSSKIVE
+449 RSSKIVE

-489 IFIAMSSFINYA
+489 IFIAMSSFIDYA
-501 MDASS
+501 MNASS
-506 VYYKN
+506 VYYNN

-517 VRDGSKD
+517 VRDGVED
-524 SYEKIAKFSGV
+524 SYKEIAKFSGV
-535 DEYSIVRMS
+535 EEYSIVRLS
-544 NFYVDSNTLKVNE
+544 NFYVDTNTIKGNE
-557 DSRIDDEY
+557 DFRTGDEY
-565 SSIPITIVALGDE
+565 SQIPISIIALGDE
-578 EYRRYVNELGLNYNE
+578 EYRRYVNELGLNYNDA
-593 VKDKAILIDDYT
+593 KDKAILIDDYT
-605 QYVVDEENNGKYI
+605 QYVVDEENKGKYI
-618 MKRIYTYEK
+618 MKRVYTYEK
-627 GDTILGSFDD
+627 GDTILGSFED
-637 EGLKDTYLEIAAVAT
+637 EGVKDTYLEIAAIGT
-652 TRPMGLENVNY
+652 TRPMGLENITS
-663 SYGTLVIS
+663 SYGYLVIS
-671 DDFYDSNIIKDIFA
+671 DDFYNRNVKDTYA
-685 EELYI
+685 QELYI
-690 KCDNSNKI
+690 KCDDSNKL
-698 EGQIM
+698 EGQIR
-703 QEYEDLI
+703 QEYDDLI

-769 MTDKEFNK
+769 MTNKEFNK

-789 SLFIG
+789 SLLIG

-808 ISGGIEM
+808 VSGGIEM
-815 EFTLPINSIIISI
+815 EFILPINSIIISI
-828 IVVMLLIILIMRYSL
+828 VVVMLLIIFIMRYSL

>member
-25 GIILATSLITAV
+25 GIILATSLLTAV
-37 ATMVVSFRA
+37 ITMVVSFRA

-58 YHYMFEDVVYDD
+58 YHYVFEDVPYED
-70 LKYFKNNSNIED
+70 LKYFKNNTNIED
-82 IYLTEDIGYTYLEGN
+82 IYCTEDIGYTYLEGN
-97 NNEYKPYLHLL
+97 NNDYKPYLHLL
-108 AFNEEALINSSVKL
+108 AFNEKALINSSVKL
-122 LEGRM
+122 VEGRM
-127 PQNENEIVVSE
+127 PQNENEIVISE

-143 AQVEYNVG
+143 AEVEYNIG
-151 DTLSLDVSKRVDLS
+151 DTLSLDVSKRTDLS
-165 GEYELKQNNAYVEG
+165 GEYELDQSNAYVEG
-179 EEKLEKLY
+179 EEKLESMY

-202 DIENPASPGYTV
+202 DIENPASPGYTIV
-214 ITYLN
+214 TYLN
-219 ENNIT
+219 DNNAPQ
-224 KNLNVYVLLNE
+224 NLNIYVLLSE
-235 YGLKNQEEFISQI
+235 YGLKNQEEFVSQI
-248 TGIDKNILIKIK
+248 TGIDKNILTKLE
-260 NDEQLDEKELEE
+260 NNEQLDEKELEE

-293 ISDSTMSTILSL
+293 VSDSTMSTVLSL

-374 ADFVLLK
+374 ADFILLK
-381 VVSTLLADALNNLNF
+381 VIGTLLADALNNLKF
-396 VFSVSWLSLVF
+396 IFSISWLSLVF
-407 AVLLTLITIY
+407 VILLAIITIY

-425 RAAKV
+425 RASKV

-449 KSSKIVE
+449 RSSKIVE

-489 IFIAMSSFINYA
+489 IFIAMSSFIDYA
-501 MDASS
+501 MNASS
-506 VYYKN
+506 VYYNN

-517 VRDGSKD
+517 VRDGVED
-524 SYEKIAKFSGV
+524 SYKEIAKFSGIE
-535 DEYSIVRMS
+535 EYSIVRLS
-544 NFYVDSNTLKVNE
+544 NFYVDTNTIKGNE
-557 DSRIDDEY
+557 DFRTGDE
-565 SSIPITIVALGDE
+565 SSQIPISIIALGDE
-578 EYRRYVNELGLNYNE
+578 EYRRYVKELGLNYNDA
-593 VKDKAILIDDYT
+593 KDKAILIDDYT
-605 QYVVDEENNGKYI
+605 QYVVDEENKGKYI
-618 MKRIYTYEK
+618 MKRVYTYEK
-627 GDTILGSFDD
+627 GDTILGSFED
-637 EGLKDTYLEIAAVAT
+637 EGVKDTYLEIAAIGT
-652 TRPMGLENVNY
+652 TRPMGLENITS
-663 SYGTLVIS
+663 SYGYLVIS
-671 DDFYDSNIIKDIFA
+671 DDFYNRNVKDTYA
-685 EELYI
+685 QELYI
-690 KCDNSNKI
+690 KCDDSNKL
-698 EGQIM
+698 EGQIR
-703 QEYEDLI
+703 QEYDDLI

-769 MTDKEFNK
+769 MTNKEFNK

-789 SLFIG
+789 SLLIG

-808 ISGGIEM
+808 VSGGIEM
-815 EFTLPINSIIISI
+815 EFILPINSIIISI
-828 IVVMLLIILIMRYSL
+828 VVVMLLIIFIMRYSL

>member
-25 GIILATSLITAV
+25 GIILATSLLTAV
-37 ATMVVSFRA
+37 ITMVVSFRA

-58 YHYMFEDVVYDD
+58 YHYVFEDVPYED
-70 LKYFKNNSNIED
+70 LKYFKNNTNIEE
-82 IYLTEDIGYTYLEGN
+82 IYCTEDIGYTYLEGN
-97 NNEYKPYLHLL
+97 NNDYKPYLHLL
-108 AFNEEALINSSVKL
+108 AFNEKALINSSVKL
-122 LEGRM
+122 VEGRM
-127 PQNENEIVVSE
+127 PQNENEIVISE

-143 AQVEYNVG
+143 AEVEYNIG
-151 DTLSLDVSKRVDLS
+151 DTLSLDVSKRTDLS
-165 GEYELKQNNAYVEG
+165 GEYELDQSNAYVEG
-179 EEKLEKLY
+179 EEKLESMY

-202 DIENPASPGYTV
+202 DIENPASPGYTIV
-214 ITYLN
+214 TYLN
-219 ENNIT
+219 DNNAT
-224 KNLNVYVLLNE
+224 QNLNVYVLLSE
-235 YGLKNQEEFISQI
+235 YGLKNQEEFVSQI
-248 TGIDKNILIKIK
+248 TGIDKNILTKLE
-260 NDEQLDEKELEE
+260 NNEQLDEKELEE

-293 ISDSTMSTILSL
+293 VSDSTMSTVLSL

-343 ATPKQIKKNVL
+343 TTPKQIKKNVL

-374 ADFVLLK
+374 ADFILLK
-381 VVSTLLADALNNLNF
+381 VIGTLLADALNNLKF
-396 VFSVSWLSLVF
+396 IFSISWLSLVF
-407 AVLLTLITIY
+407 VILLAIITIY

-425 RAAKV
+425 RASKV

-449 KSSKIVE
+449 RSSKIVE

-489 IFIAMSSFINYA
+489 IFIAMSSFIDYA
-501 MDASS
+501 MNASS
-506 VYYKN
+506 VYYNN

-517 VRDGSKD
+517 VRDGVED
-524 SYEKIAKFSGV
+524 SYKEIAKFSGV
-535 DEYSIVRMS
+535 EEYSIVRLS
-544 NFYVDSNTLKVNE
+544 NFYVDTNTIKGNE
-557 DSRIDDEY
+557 DFRTGDE
-565 SSIPITIVALGDE
+565 SSQIPISIIALGDE
-578 EYRRYVNELGLNYNE
+578 EYRRYVNELGLNYNDA
-593 VKDKAILIDDYT
+593 KDKAILIDDYT
-605 QYVVDEENNGKYI
+605 QYVVDEENKGKYI
-618 MKRIYTYEK
+618 MKRVYTYEK
-627 GDTILGSFDD
+627 GDTILGSFED
-637 EGLKDTYLEIAAVAT
+637 EGVKDTSLEIAAVGT
-652 TRPMGLENVNY
+652 TRPMGLENVTS
-663 SYGTLVIS
+663 SYGYLVIS
-671 DDFYDSNIIKDIFA
+671 DDFYNRNVKDTYA
-685 EELYI
+685 QELYI
-690 KCDNSNKI
+690 KCNNSNKL

-703 QEYEDLI
+703 QEYDDLI

-769 MTDKEFNK
+769 MTNKEFNK

-789 SLFIG
+789 SLLIG

-808 ISGGIEM
+808 VSGGIEM
-815 EFTLPINSIIISI
+815 EFILPINSIIISI
-828 IVVMLLIILIMRYSL
+828 VVVMLLIIFIMRYSL

>member
-1 MNVLNKLTLKSLQMN
+1 MNVLNKLTLKSLQIN

-25 GIILATSLITAV
+25 GIILATSLLTAV
-37 ATMVVSFRA
+37 ITMVVSFRA

-58 YHYMFEDVVYDD
+58 YHYVFEDVPYED
-70 LKYFKNNSNIED
+70 LKYFKNNTNIED
-82 IYLTEDIGYTYLEGN
+82 IYCTEDIGYTYLEGN
-97 NNEYKPYLHLL
+97 NNDYKPYLHLL
-108 AFNEEALINSSVKL
+108 AFNEKALINSSVKL
-122 LEGRM
+122 VEGRM
-127 PQNENEIVVSE
+127 PQNENEIVISE

-143 AQVEYNVG
+143 AEVEYNIG
-151 DTLSLDVSKRVDLS
+151 DTLSLDVSKRTDLS
-165 GEYELKQNNAYVEG
+165 GEYELDQSNAYVEG
-179 EEKLEKLY
+179 EEKLESMY

-202 DIENPASPGYTV
+202 DIENPASPGYTIV
-214 ITYLN
+214 TYLN
-219 ENNIT
+219 DNNAPQ
-224 KNLNVYVLLNE
+224 NLNIYVLLSE
-235 YGLKNQEEFISQI
+235 YGLKNQEEFVSQI
-248 TGIDKNILIKIK
+248 TGIDKNILTKLE
-260 NDEQLDEKELEE
+260 NNEQLDEKELEE

-293 ISDSTMSTILSL
+293 VSDSTMSTVLSL

-374 ADFVLLK
+374 ADFILLK
-381 VVSTLLADALNNLNF
+381 VIGTLLADALNNLKF
-396 VFSVSWLSLVF
+396 IFSISWLSLVF
-407 AVLLTLITIY
+407 VILLAIITIY

-425 RAAKV
+425 RASKI

-449 KSSKIVE
+449 RSSKIVE

-489 IFIAMSSFINYA
+489 IFIAMSSFIDYA
-501 MDASS
+501 MNASS
-506 VYYKN
+506 VYYNN

-517 VRDGSKD
+517 VRDGVED
-524 SYEKIAKFSGV
+524 SYKEIAKFSGV
-535 DEYSIVRMS
+535 EEYSIVRLS
-544 NFYVDSNTLKVNE
+544 NFYVDTNTIKGNE
-557 DSRIDDEY
+557 DFRTGDE
-565 SSIPITIVALGDE
+565 SSQIPISIIALGDE
-578 EYRRYVNELGLNYNE
+578 EYRRYVKELGLNYNDA
-593 VKDKAILIDDYT
+593 KDKAILIDDYT
-605 QYVVDEENNGKYI
+605 QYVVDEENKGKYI
-618 MKRIYTYEK
+618 MKRVYTYEK
-627 GDTILGSFDD
+627 GDTILGSFED
-637 EGLKDTYLEIAAVAT
+637 EGVKDTYLEIAAIGT
-652 TRPMGLENVNY
+652 TRPMGLENITS
-663 SYGTLVIS
+663 SYGYLVIS
-671 DDFYDSNIIKDIFA
+671 DDFYNRNVKDTYA
-685 EELYI
+685 QELYI
-690 KCDNSNKI
+690 KCDDSNKL
-698 EGQIM
+698 EGQIR
-703 QEYEDLI
+703 QEYDDLI

-769 MTDKEFNK
+769 MTNKEFNK

-789 SLFIG
+789 SLLIG

-808 ISGGIEM
+808 VSGGIEM
-815 EFTLPINSIIISI
+815 EFILPINSIIISI
-828 IVVMLLIILIMRYSL
+828 VVVMLLIIFIMRYSL

>member
-25 GIILATSLITAV
+25 GIILATSLLTAV
-37 ATMVVSFRA
+37 ITMVVSFRA

-58 YHYMFEDVVYDD
+58 YHYVFEDVPYED
-70 LKYFKNNSNIED
+70 LKYFKNNTNIEE
-82 IYLTEDIGYTYLEGN
+82 IYCTEDIGYTYLEGN
-97 NNEYKPYLHLL
+97 NNDYKPYLHLL
-108 AFNEEALINSSVKL
+108 AFNEKALINSSVKL
-122 LEGRM
+122 VEGRM
-127 PQNENEIVVSE
+127 PQNENEIVISE

-143 AQVEYNVG
+143 AEVEYNIG
-151 DTLSLDVSKRVDLS
+151 DTLSLDVSKRTDLS
-165 GEYELKQNNAYVEG
+165 GEYELDQSNAYVEG
-179 EEKLEKLY
+179 EEKLESMY

-202 DIENPASPGYTV
+202 DIENPASPGYTIV
-214 ITYLN
+214 TYLN
-219 ENNIT
+219 DNNAT
-224 KNLNVYVLLNE
+224 QNLNIYVLLSE
-235 YGLKNQEEFISQI
+235 YGLKNQEEFVSQI
-248 TGIDKNILIKIK
+248 TGIDKNILTKLE
-260 NDEQLDEKELEE
+260 NNEQLDEKELEE

-293 ISDSTMSTILSL
+293 VSDSTMSTVLSL

-343 ATPKQIKKNVL
+343 TTPKQIKKNVL

-374 ADFVLLK
+374 ADFILLK
-381 VVSTLLADALNNLNF
+381 VIGTLLADALNNLKF
-396 VFSVSWLSLVF
+396 IFSISWLSLVF
-407 AVLLTLITIY
+407 VILLAIITIY

-425 RAAKV
+425 RASKI

-449 KSSKIVE
+449 RSSKIVE

-489 IFIAMSSFINYA
+489 IFIAMSSFIDYA
-501 MDASS
+501 MNASS
-506 VYYKN
+506 VYYNN

-517 VRDGSKD
+517 VRDGVED
-524 SYEKIAKFSGV
+524 SYKEIAKFSGV
-535 DEYSIVRMS
+535 EEYSIVRLS
-544 NFYVDSNTLKVNE
+544 NFYVDTNTIKGNE
-557 DSRIDDEY
+557 DFRTGDE
-565 SSIPITIVALGDE
+565 SSQIPISIIALGDE
-578 EYRRYVNELGLNYNE
+578 EYRRYVKELGLNYNDA
-593 VKDKAILIDDYT
+593 KDKAILIDDYT
-605 QYVVDEENNGKYI
+605 QYVVDEENKGKYI
-618 MKRIYTYEK
+618 MKRVYTYEK
-627 GDTILGSFDD
+627 GDTILGSFED
-637 EGLKDTYLEIAAVAT
+637 EGVKDTYLEIAAIGT
-652 TRPMGLENVNY
+652 TRPMGLENITS
-663 SYGTLVIS
+663 SYGYLVIS
-671 DDFYDSNIIKDIFA
+671 DDFYNRNVKDTYA
-685 EELYI
+685 QELYI
-690 KCDNSNKI
+690 KCDDSNKL
-698 EGQIM
+698 EGQIR
-703 QEYEDLI
+703 QEYDDLI

-769 MTDKEFNK
+769 MTNKEFNK

-789 SLFIG
+789 SLLIG

-808 ISGGIEM
+808 VSGGIEM
-815 EFTLPINSIIISI
+815 EFILPINSIIISI
-828 IVVMLLIILIMRYSL
+828 VVVMLLIIFIMRYSL

>member
-25 GIILATSLITAV
+25 GIILATSLLTAV
-37 ATMVVSFRA
+37 ITMVVSFRA

-58 YHYMFEDVVYDD
+58 YHYVFEDVPYED
-70 LKYFKNNSNIED
+70 LKYFKNNTNIED
-82 IYLTEDIGYTYLEGN
+82 IYCTEDIGYTYLEGN
-97 NNEYKPYLHLL
+97 NNDYKPYLHLL
-108 AFNEEALINSSVKL
+108 AFNEKALINSSVKL
-122 LEGRM
+122 VEGRM
-127 PQNENEIVVSE
+127 PQNENEIVISE

-143 AQVEYNVG
+143 AEVEYNIG
-151 DTLSLDVSKRVDLS
+151 DTLSLDVSKRTDLS
-165 GEYELKQNNAYVEG
+165 GEYELDQSNAYVEG
-179 EEKLEKLY
+179 EEKLESMY

-202 DIENPASPGYTV
+202 DIENPASPGYTIV
-214 ITYLN
+214 TYLN
-219 ENNIT
+219 DNNAT
-224 KNLNVYVLLNE
+224 QNLNIYVLLSE
-235 YGLKNQEEFISQI
+235 YGLKNQEEFVSQI
-248 TGIDKNILIKIK
+248 TGIDKNILTKLE
-260 NDEQLDEKELEE
+260 NNEQLDEKELEE

-293 ISDSTMSTILSL
+293 VSDSTMSTVLSL

-374 ADFVLLK
+374 ADFILLK
-381 VVSTLLADALNNLNF
+381 VIGTLLADALNNLKF
-396 VFSVSWLSLVF
+396 IFSISWLSLVF
-407 AVLLTLITIY
+407 VILLAIITIY

-425 RAAKV
+425 RASKI

-449 KSSKIVE
+449 RSSKIVE

-489 IFIAMSSFINYA
+489 IFIAMSSFIDYA
-501 MDASS
+501 MNASS
-506 VYYKN
+506 VYYNN

-517 VRDGSKD
+517 VRDGVED
-524 SYEKIAKFSGV
+524 SYKEIAKFSGV
-535 DEYSIVRMS
+535 EEYSIVRLS
-544 NFYVDSNTLKVNE
+544 NFYVDTNMIKGNE
-557 DSRIDDEY
+557 DFRTGDE
-565 SSIPITIVALGDE
+565 SSQIPISIIALGDE
-578 EYRRYVNELGLNYNE
+578 EYRRYVKELGLNYNDA
-593 VKDKAILIDDYT
+593 KDKAILIDDYT
-605 QYVVDEENNGKYI
+605 QYVVDEENKGKYI
-618 MKRIYTYEK
+618 MKRVYTYEK
-627 GDTILGSFDD
+627 GDTILGSFED
-637 EGLKDTYLEIAAVAT
+637 EGVKDTYLEIAAIGT
-652 TRPMGLENVNY
+652 TRPMGLENITS
-663 SYGTLVIS
+663 SYGYLVIS
-671 DDFYDSNIIKDIFA
+671 DDFYNRNVKDTYA
-685 EELYI
+685 QELYI
-690 KCDNSNKI
+690 KCDDSNKL
-698 EGQIM
+698 EGQIR
-703 QEYEDLI
+703 QEYDDLI

-808 ISGGIEM
+808 VSGGIEM

>member
-25 GIILATSLITAV
+25 GIILATSLLTAV
-37 ATMVVSFRA
+37 ITMVVSFRA

-58 YHYMFEDVVYDD
+58 YHYVFEDVPYED
-70 LKYFKNNSNIED
+70 LKYFKNNTNIEE
-82 IYLTEDIGYTYLEGN
+82 IYCTEDIGYTYLEGN
-97 NNEYKPYLHLL
+97 NNDYKPYLHLL
-108 AFNEEALINSSVKL
+108 AFNEKALINSSVKL
-122 LEGRM
+122 VEGRM
-127 PQNENEIVVSE
+127 PQNENEIVISE

-143 AQVEYNVG
+143 AEVEYNIG
-151 DTLSLDVSKRVDLS
+151 DTLSLDVSKRTDLS
-165 GEYELKQNNAYVEG
+165 GEYELDQSNAYVEG
-179 EEKLEKLY
+179 EEKLESMY

-202 DIENPASPGYTV
+202 DIENPASPGYTIV
-214 ITYLN
+214 TYLN
-219 ENNIT
+219 DNNAT
-224 KNLNVYVLLNE
+224 QNLNVYVLLSE
-235 YGLKNQEEFISQI
+235 YGLKNQEEFVSQI
-248 TGIDKNILIKIK
+248 TGIDKNILTKLE
-260 NDEQLDEKELEE
+260 NNEQLDEKELEE

-293 ISDSTMSTILSL
+293 VSDSTMSTVLSL

-343 ATPKQIKKNVL
+343 TTPKQIKKNVL

-374 ADFVLLK
+374 ADFILLK
-381 VVSTLLADALNNLNF
+381 VIGTLLADALNNLKF
-396 VFSVSWLSLVF
+396 IFSISWLSLVF
-407 AVLLTLITIY
+407 VILLAIITIY

-425 RAAKV
+425 RASKV

-449 KSSKIVE
+449 RSSKIVE

-489 IFIAMSSFINYA
+489 IFIAMSSFIDYA
-501 MDASS
+501 MNASS
-506 VYYKN
+506 VYYNN

-517 VRDGSKD
+517 VRDGVED
-524 SYEKIAKFSGV
+524 SYKEIAKFSGV
-535 DEYSIVRMS
+535 EEYSIVRLS
-544 NFYVDSNTLKVNE
+544 NFYVDTNTIKGNE
-557 DSRIDDEY
+557 DLRGGDE
-565 SSIPITIVALGDE
+565 SSQIPISIIALGDE
-578 EYRRYVNELGLNYNE
+578 EYRRYVNELGLNYNDA
-593 VKDKAILIDDYT
+593 KDKAILIDDYT
-605 QYVVDEENNGKYI
+605 QYVVDEENKGKYI
-618 MKRIYTYEK
+618 MKRVYTYEK
-627 GDTILGSFDD
+627 GDTILGSFED
-637 EGLKDTYLEIAAVAT
+637 EGVKDTSLEIAAVGT
-652 TRPMGLENVNY
+652 TRPMGLENVTS
-663 SYGTLVIS
+663 SYGYLVIS
-671 DDFYDSNIIKDIFA
+671 DDFYNRNVKDTYA
-685 EELYI
+685 QELYI
-690 KCDNSNKI
+690 KCNNSNKL

-703 QEYEDLI
+703 QEYDDLI

-769 MTDKEFNK
+769 MTNKEFNK

-789 SLFIG
+789 SLLIG

-808 ISGGIEM
+808 VSGGIEM
-815 EFTLPINSIIISI
+815 EFILPINSIIISI
-828 IVVMLLIILIMRYSL
+828 VVVMLLIIFIMRYSL

>member
-25 GIILATSLITAV
+25 GIILATSLLTAV
-37 ATMVVSFRA
+37 ITMVVSFRA

-58 YHYMFEDVVYDD
+58 YHYVFEDVPYED
-70 LKYFKNNSNIED
+70 LKYFKNNTNIED
-82 IYLTEDIGYTYLEGN
+82 IYCTEDIGYTYLEGN
-97 NNEYKPYLHLL
+97 NNDYKPYLHLL
-108 AFNEEALINSSVKL
+108 AFNEKALINSSVKL
-122 LEGRM
+122 VEGRM
-127 PQNENEIVVSE
+127 PQNENEIVISE

-143 AQVEYNVG
+143 AEVEYNIG
-151 DTLSLDVSKRVDLS
+151 DTLSLDVSKRTDLS
-165 GEYELKQNNAYVEG
+165 GEYELDQSNAYVEG
-179 EEKLEKLY
+179 EEKLESMY

-202 DIENPASPGYTV
+202 DIENPASPGYTIV
-214 ITYLN
+214 TYLN
-219 ENNIT
+219 DNNAT
-224 KNLNVYVLLNE
+224 QNLNIYVLLSE
-235 YGLKNQEEFISQI
+235 YGLKNQEEFVSQI
-248 TGIDKNILIKIK
+248 TGIDKNILTKLE
-260 NDEQLDEKELEE
+260 NNEQLDEKELEE

-293 ISDSTMSTILSL
+293 VSDSTMSTVLSL

-374 ADFVLLK
+374 ADFILLK
-381 VVSTLLADALNNLNF
+381 VIGTLLADALNNLKF
-396 VFSVSWLSLVF
+396 IFSISWLSLVF
-407 AVLLTLITIY
+407 VILLAIITIY

-425 RAAKV
+425 RASKV

-449 KSSKIVE
+449 RSSKIVE

-489 IFIAMSSFINYA
+489 IFIAMSSFIDYA
-501 MDASS
+501 MNASS
-506 VYYKN
+506 VYYNN

-517 VRDGSKD
+517 VRDGVED
-524 SYEKIAKFSGV
+524 SYKKIAKFSGV
-535 DEYSIVRMS
+535 EEYSIVRLS
-544 NFYVDSNTLKVNE
+544 NFYVDTNTIKGNE
-557 DSRIDDEY
+557 DFRTGDE
-565 SSIPITIVALGDE
+565 SSQIPISIIALGDE
-578 EYRRYVNELGLNYNE
+578 EYRRYVNELGLNYNDA
-593 VKDKAILIDDYT
+593 KDKAILIDDYT
-605 QYVVDEENNGKYI
+605 QYVVDEENKGKYI
-618 MKRIYTYEK
+618 MKRVYTYEK
-627 GDTILGSFDD
+627 GDTILGSFED
-637 EGLKDTYLEIAAVAT
+637 EGAKDTYLEIAAVGT
-652 TRPMGLENVNY
+652 TRPMGLENITS
-663 SYGTLVIS
+663 SYGYLVIS
-671 DDFYDSNIIKDIFA
+671 DDFYNKNVKDTYA
-685 EELYI
+685 QELYI
-690 KCDNSNKI
+690 KCDDSNKL
-698 EGQIM
+698 EGQIR
-703 QEYEDLI
+703 QEYDDLI

-769 MTDKEFNK
+769 MTNKEFNK

-789 SLFIG
+789 SLLMG

-808 ISGGIEM
+808 VSGGIEM
-815 EFTLPINSIIISI
+815 EFILPINSIIISI
-828 IVVMLLIILIMRYSL
+828 VVVMLLIIFIMRYSL

>member
-25 GIILATSLITAV
+25 GIILATSLLTAV
-37 ATMVVSFRA
+37 ITMVVSFRA

-58 YHYMFEDVVYDD
+58 YHYVFEDVPYED
-70 LKYFKNNSNIED
+70 LKYFKNNTNIED
-82 IYLTEDIGYTYLEGN
+82 IYCTEDIGYTYLEGN
-97 NNEYKPYLHLL
+97 NNDYKPYLHLL
-108 AFNEEALINSSVKL
+108 AFNEKALINSSVKL
-122 LEGRM
+122 VEGRM
-127 PQNENEIVVSE
+127 PQNENEIVISE

-143 AQVEYNVG
+143 AEVEYNIG
-151 DTLSLDVSKRVDLS
+151 DTLSLDVSKRTDLS
-165 GEYELKQNNAYVEG
+165 GEYELDQSNAYVEG
-179 EEKLEKLY
+179 EEKLESMY

-202 DIENPASPGYTV
+202 DIENPASPGYTIV
-214 ITYLN
+214 TYLN
-219 ENNIT
+219 DNNAT
-224 KNLNVYVLLNE
+224 QNLNIYVLLSE
-235 YGLKNQEEFISQI
+235 YGLKNQEEFVSQI
-248 TGIDKNILIKIK
+248 TGIDKNILTKLE
-260 NDEQLDEKELEE
+260 NNEQLDEKELEE

-293 ISDSTMSTILSL
+293 VSDSTMSTVLSL

-374 ADFVLLK
+374 ADFILLK
-381 VVSTLLADALNNLNF
+381 VIGTLLADALNNLKF
-396 VFSVSWLSLVF
+396 IFSISWLSLVF
-407 AVLLTLITIY
+407 VILLAIITIY

-425 RAAKV
+425 RASKI

-449 KSSKIVE
+449 RSSKIVE

-489 IFIAMSSFINYA
+489 IFIAMSSFIDYA
-501 MDASS
+501 MNASS
-506 VYYKN
+506 VYYNN

-517 VRDGSKD
+517 VRDGVED
-524 SYEKIAKFSGV
+524 SYKEIAKFSGV
-535 DEYSIVRMS
+535 EEYSIVRLS
-544 NFYVDSNTLKVNE
+544 NFYVDTNTIKGNE
-557 DSRIDDEY
+557 DFRTGDEY
-565 SSIPITIVALGDE
+565 SQIPISIIALGDE
-578 EYRRYVNELGLNYNE
+578 EYRRYVNELGLNYNDA
-593 VKDKAILIDDYT
+593 KDKAILIDDYT
-605 QYVVDEENNGKYI
+605 QYVVDEENKGKYI
-618 MKRIYTYEK
+618 MKRVYTYEK
-627 GDTILGSFDD
+627 GDTILGSFED
-637 EGLKDTYLEIAAVAT
+637 EGVKDTYLEIAAIGT
-652 TRPMGLENVNY
+652 TRPMGLENVTS
-663 SYGTLVIS
+663 SYGYLVIS
-671 DDFYDSNIIKDIFA
+671 DDFYNRNVKDTYA
-685 EELYI
+685 QELYI
-690 KCDNSNKI
+690 KCDDSNKL
-698 EGQIM
+698 EGQIR
-703 QEYEDLI
+703 QEYDDLI

-769 MTDKEFNK
+769 MTNKEFNK

-789 SLFIG
+789 SLLIG

-808 ISGGIEM
+808 VSGGIEM
-815 EFTLPINSIIISI
+815 EFILPINSIIISI
-828 IVVMLLIILIMRYSL
+828 VVVMLLIIFIMRYSL

>member
-25 GIILATSLITAV
+25 GIILATSLLTAV
-37 ATMVVSFRA
+37 ITMVVSFRA

-58 YHYMFEDVVYDD
+58 YHYVFEDVPYED
-70 LKYFKNNSNIED
+70 LKYFKNNTNIED
-82 IYLTEDIGYTYLEGN
+82 IYCTEDIGYTYLEGN
-97 NNEYKPYLHLL
+97 NNDYKPYLHLL
-108 AFNEEALINSSVKL
+108 AFNEKALINSSVKL
-122 LEGRM
+122 VEGRM
-127 PQNENEIVVSE
+127 PQNENEIVISE

-143 AQVEYNVG
+143 AEVEYNIG
-151 DTLSLDVSKRVDLS
+151 DTLSLDVSKRTDLS
-165 GEYELKQNNAYVEG
+165 GEYELDQSNAYVEG
-179 EEKLEKLY
+179 EEKLESMY

-202 DIENPASPGYTV
+202 DIENPASPGYTIV
-214 ITYLN
+214 TYLN
-219 ENNIT
+219 DNNAP
-224 KNLNVYVLLNE
+224 KNLNIYVLLSE
-235 YGLKNQEEFISQI
+235 YGLKNQEEFVSQI
-248 TGIDKNILIKIK
+248 TGIDKNILTKLE
-260 NDEQLDEKELEE
+260 NNEQLDEKELEE

-293 ISDSTMSTILSL
+293 VSDSTMSTVLSL

-374 ADFVLLK
+374 ADFILLK
-381 VVSTLLADALNNLNF
+381 VIGTLLADALNNLKF
-396 VFSVSWLSLVF
+396 IFSISWLSLVF
-407 AVLLTLITIY
+407 VILLAIITIY

-425 RAAKV
+425 RASKI

-449 KSSKIVE
+449 RSSKIVE

-489 IFIAMSSFINYA
+489 IFIAMSSFIDYA
-501 MDASS
+501 MNASS
-506 VYYKN
+506 VYYNN

-517 VRDGSKD
+517 VRDGVED
-524 SYEKIAKFSGV
+524 SYKEIAKFSGV
-535 DEYSIVRMS
+535 EEYSIVRLS
-544 NFYVDSNTLKVNE
+544 NFYVDTNTIKGNE
-557 DSRIDDEY
+557 DFRTGDE
-565 SSIPITIVALGDE
+565 SSQIPISIIALGDE
-578 EYRRYVNELGLNYNE
+578 EYRRYVKELGLNYNDA
-593 VKDKAILIDDYT
+593 KDKAILIDDYT
-605 QYVVDEENNGKYI
+605 QYVVDEENKGKYI
-618 MKRIYTYEK
+618 MKRVYTYEK
-627 GDTILGSFDD
+627 GDTILGSFED
-637 EGLKDTYLEIAAVAT
+637 EGVKDTYLEIAAIGT
-652 TRPMGLENVNY
+652 TRPMGLENITS
-663 SYGTLVIS
+663 SYGYLAIS
-671 DDFYDSNIIKDIFA
+671 DDFYNRNVKDTYA
-685 EELYI
+685 QELYI
-690 KCDNSNKI
+690 KCDDSNKL
-698 EGQIM
+698 EGQIR
-703 QEYEDLI
+703 QEYDDLI

-769 MTDKEFNK
+769 MTNKEFNK

-789 SLFIG
+789 SLLIG

-808 ISGGIEM
+808 VSGGIEM
-815 EFTLPINSIIISI
+815 EFILPINSIIISI
-828 IVVMLLIILIMRYSL
+828 VVVMLLIIFIMRYSL

>member
-97 NNEYKPYLHLL
+97 NNEYKPYLHLF

-165 GEYELKQNNAYVEG
+165 GEYELKQNNAYVED

-202 DIENPASPGYTV
+202 DIESPASPGYTV

-293 ISDSTMSTILSL
+293 VSDSTMSSILSL

-343 ATPKQIKKNVL
+343 TTPKQIKKNVL

-407 AVLLTLITIY
+407 VVLLTLITIY

-501 MDASS
+501 MEASS

-511 TSYNLY
+511 RAYNLY

-524 SYEKIAKFSGV
+524 SYEKIGKFSGI

-557 DSRIDDEY
+557 DSRIYDEY
-565 SSIPITIVALGDE
+565 SSLPITIVALGDE

-593 VKDKAILIDDYT
+593 AKDKAILIDDYT

-627 GDTILGSFDD
+627 GDTILGSFDG
-637 EGLKDTYLEIAAVAT
+637 EGVKDTYLEIAAVAT
-652 TRPMGLENVNY
+652 TRPMGLEDVNN

-671 DDFYDSNIIKDIFA
+671 DDFYDSNIKDTFA

-794 IPIGIILSYLVYKA
+794 IPIGIILSYLVYKS